1 MAELKPYQILIE
13 DQQFDADDPTRA
25 IGSRIQYTTSYGEDE
40 QKALEEYNKNFP
52 TTPGRIRTE
61 VVGIDPSFQ
70 EMMRTNTSSPNTPY
84 FSQDTGRYYGMANPY
99 AVATLPNTQNIDVNR
114 ARQTITPF
122 TQQMSQYSSPG
133 MIFSDMQNFAPAP
146 TYDFNRMES
155 PQLPTTYD
163 VQTPPTMPFSGTD
176 QTVPFEPGVSR
187 GGGGGYSVP
196 GPMGNFGMNFPGQ
209 DFFAPAYTQ
218 SPGGQLTSSQIQS
231 GQQAG
236 QNIRQDLGLRTDF
249 QLREFMQEPSTF
261 EQAMMSQGPG
271 GPQSLMMY
279 MEDVRKNNAILN
291 AGVTPAEFNSFD
303 PNVLNN
309 VMNKLQNAGIFTQRE
324 FAPAPSIFGE
334 TDAERALREADT
346 RERTFTAA
354 PATQPDQEETAETQ
368 LTMGA
373 QITPED
379 FNAAMQAIRTVQEG
393 GTASLPDSIVRLG
406 ISDTTGNSPAA
417 QLVRQFGDAQARSM
431 PFEQATQRRQES
443 LEQARLD
450 LDTAAVNNAL
460 DIAGMQARSDDYR
473 AQLGFASD
481 QMQMQSNE
489 RINNAQLRSSEM
501 IAQASN
507 QSNERIAEVS
517 ANASRDVAQINGLSQ
532 QQVALINTR
541 SAKEVAEITGLNQR
555 EVERIKGDIQERIA
569 AATNLSKAQVA
580 NIQSDAQTDV
590 ARIQMQSAGNVATKN
605 ALSAQLI
612 AEGSNKTQVEVAQ
625 AQRDAQIEVA
635 TQNRL
640 SQETIAKLIYSD
652 DAAALRLAEFN
663 DLKEIERIRNEY
675 AKELS
680 QAIDISEEAL
690 AVNPEGVVKNMEQ
703 YIAEINTKATKDF
716 QDAQLQFEKDKYQ
729 AELDAQPEQ
738 LEFQRQLAQMQF
750 QGGYETPE
758 EFKAAQI
765 EIGRG
770 GLTQDEDRS
779 LQALLAAGGL
789 TPQQRLDEIQAESRS
804 QEMNSLMA
812 LLTNPQA
819 LGAFVTIISGELP
832 FETVPTMGQLT
843 EMTPSRIEYLQG
855 ALSALGIDPQTFI
868 RMAQD
873 VTPQAFQETGPFG
886 QLSAMI
892 S

>member
-114 ARQTITPF
+114 ARAAITPF

-133 MIFSDMQNFAPAP
+133 MIFSDMRNFAPAP
-146 TYDFNRMES
+146 TTDFNRMES
-155 PQLPTTYD
+155 TQLPTTYNAQAMPSFPQGLD
-163 VQTPPTMPFSGTD
+163 PYRVVRGPDGYQGQMDPSSFAPADPNILQGMPLTGMQGTAQTGTVRSLQQLSTQELQLGTQLKD
-176 QTVPFEPGVSR
+176 YLSSLTGLNEL
-187 GGGGGYSVP
+187 GGGGLP
-196 GPMGNFGMNFPGQ
+196 FGIQ
-209 DFFAPAYTQ
+209 DVYTLLTPYAEETPTQKRRKREEMIRQLGITDEMFNSSDPAVLQNVISRLQGSNILNDSEFVDQ
-218 SPGGQLTSSQIQS
+218 SPAAELERRQQLEAIQQP
-231 GQQAG
+231 QQE
-236 QNIRQDLGLRTDF
+236 DTD
-249 QLREFMQEPSTF
+249 
-261 EQAMMSQGPG
+261 
-271 GPQSLMMY
+271 
-279 MEDVRKNNAILN
+279 
-291 AGVTPAEFNSFD
+291 
-303 PNVLNN
+303 
-309 VMNKLQNAGIFTQRE
+309 
-324 FAPAPSIFGE
+324 
-334 TDAERALREADT
+334 
-346 RERTFTAA
+346 
-354 PATQPDQEETAETQ
+354 Q

-373 QITPED
+373 QVTPED
-379 FNAAMQAIRTVQEG
+379 FNAAMQAIREVQGG
-393 GTASLPDSIVRLG
+393 GTASLPDSIIRLG
-406 ISDTTGNSPAA
+406 MSDTTGNSPAA

-431 PFEQATQRRQES
+431 PFEQATQRRQET

-460 DIAGMQARSDDYR
+460 DIAGMQARSDEYR

-489 RINNAQLRSSEM
+489 RINNANIRSAEM

-555 EVERIKGDIQERIA
+555 EVERIKGDIQTRIA
-569 AATNLSKAQVA
+569 QATNLSKEDIAR
-580 NIQSDAQTDV
+580 IQADAQTDV
-590 ARIQMQSAGNVATKN
+590 AQIQMQSANNVATKN
-605 ALSAQLI
+605 NLSAQLI
-612 AEGSNKTQVEVAQ
+612 AEGSNRTQVEVAQ

-640 SQETIAKLIYSD
+640 SQETIAKLVYSD

-663 DLKEIERIRNEY
+663 DLKEIERIRNDY
-675 AKELS
+675 AKELARLTDTE
-680 QAIDISEEAL
+680 AI
-690 AVNPEGVVKNMEQ
+690 Q
-703 YIAEINTKATKDF
+703 IAEINAEV
-716 QDAQLQFEKDKYQ
+716 QEELQEAQLQFEKEKYE
-729 AELDAQPEQ
+729 AEIAAQPEQ
-738 LEFQRQLAQMQF
+738 LEFQRELAQMQF
-750 QGGYETPE
+750 QGGYETPQ

-770 GLTQDEDRS
+770 GLTQEEDAS
-779 LQALLAAGGL
+779 LRALLAAGGL
-789 TPQQRLDEIQAESRS
+789 TPEQRLAEISAESRS

>member
-13 DQQFDADDPTRA
+13 DEQYDDQPDEQGNRRR

-122 TQQMSQYSSPG
+122 TDQSGMQQGTPADILYGLRRM
-133 MIFSDMQNFAPAP
+133 APP
-146 TYDFNRMES
+146 PNYNLGSNMGS
-155 PQLPTTYD
+155 VQLPTTYD
-163 VQTPPTMPFSGTD
+163 AQAMPSFPQGLDPYRVVEGPDGYQGQMDPGGFAPADPNILQGMPLTGMQGTAQTGTVRSLQQLSTQELQLGTQLKDYLLSLTGLD
-176 QTVPFEPGVSR
+176 QL
-187 GGGGGYSVP
+187 GGGGFP
-196 GPMGNFGMNFPGQ
+196 FGIQ
-209 DFFAPAYTQ
+209 DTVSLLTPYADQ
-218 SPGGQLTSSQIQS
+218 SPTEKRRKREEM
-231 GQQAG
+231 
-236 QNIRQDLGLRTDF
+236 IRQLGITDEMF
-249 QLREFMQEPSTF
+249 NSSDPAVLQNVISRL
-261 EQAMMSQGPG
+261 QG
-271 GPQSLMMY
+271 S
-279 MEDVRKNNAILN
+279 NILN
-291 AGVTPAEFNSFD
+291 DSEFVDQSPAAELERRQQLEAIQQPQQED
-303 PNVLNN
+303 
-309 VMNKLQNAGIFTQRE
+309 
-324 FAPAPSIFGE
+324 
-334 TDAERALREADT
+334 TDE
-346 RERTFTAA
+346 
-354 PATQPDQEETAETQ
+354 

-373 QITPED
+373 QVTPED
-379 FNAAMQAIRTVQEG
+379 FNAAMQAIREVQAG
-393 GTASLPDSIVRLG
+393 GTASLPDSIIRLG
-406 ISDTTGNSPAA
+406 MSDTTGNSPAA

-431 PFEQATQRRQES
+431 PFEQATQRRQET

-481 QMQMQSNE
+481 QMQIQSTE
-489 RINNAQLRSSEM
+489 RINNANIRSAEM

-555 EVERIKGDIQERIA
+555 EVERIKGDIQTRIA
-569 AATNLSKAQVA
+569 QATNLSKEDIAR
-580 NIQSDAQTDV
+580 IQADAQTDV
-590 ARIQMQSAGNVATKN
+590 AQIQMQSAVNVATKN
-605 ALSAQLI
+605 NLSAQLI
-612 AEGSNKTQVEVAQ
+612 SEDSNQTQLQIAEAQRKAQAEVA
-625 AQRDAQIEVA
+625 R
-635 TQNRL
+635 QNRL
-640 SQETIAKLIYSD
+640 SQENIAQLIYSE
-652 DAAALRLAEFN
+652 DAEALRVAEFE
-663 DLKEIERIRNEY
+663 DLKEIERIRNDY
-675 AKELS
+675 AKELA

-703 YIAEINTKATKDF
+703 YIAEINTRATKDF
-716 QDAQLQFEKDKYQ
+716 QDAQLAFEKEKYQ
-729 AELDAQPEQ
+729 AELQAQPEQ
-738 LEFQRQLAQMQF
+738 LEFQRELAQMQF

-770 GLTQDEDRS
+770 GLSREEDES
-779 LQALLAAGGL
+779 LRALLAAGGL
-789 TPQQRLDEIQAESRS
+789 TPEQRLDEIRAESRS

>member
-1 MAELKPYQILIE
+1 MEA
-13 DQQFDADDPTRA
+13 
-25 IGSRIQYTTSYGEDE
+25 
-40 QKALEEYNKNFP
+40 YNKNFP
-52 TTPGRIRTE
+52 TTAGRIRTE

-122 TQQMSQYSSPG
+122 TDQSGMQQGTPADILYGLRRM
-133 MIFSDMQNFAPAP
+133 APP
-146 TYDFNRMES
+146 PNYNLGSNMGS
-155 PQLPTTYD
+155 VQLPTTYD
-163 VQTPPTMPFSGTD
+163 AQAMPSFPQGLDPYRVVEGPDGYQGQMDPGGFAPADPNILQGMPLTGMQGTAQTGTVRSLQQLSTQELQLGTQLKDYLLSLTGLD
-176 QTVPFEPGVSR
+176 QL
-187 GGGGGYSVP
+187 GGGGFP
-196 GPMGNFGMNFPGQ
+196 FGIQ
-209 DFFAPAYTQ
+209 DTVSLLTPYADQ
-218 SPGGQLTSSQIQS
+218 SPTEKRRKREEM
-231 GQQAG
+231 
-236 QNIRQDLGLRTDF
+236 IRQLGITDEMF
-249 QLREFMQEPSTF
+249 NSSDPAVLQNVISRL
-261 EQAMMSQGPG
+261 QG
-271 GPQSLMMY
+271 S
-279 MEDVRKNNAILN
+279 NILN
-291 AGVTPAEFNSFD
+291 DSEFVDQSPAAELERRQQLEAIQQPQQED
-303 PNVLNN
+303 
-309 VMNKLQNAGIFTQRE
+309 
-324 FAPAPSIFGE
+324 
-334 TDAERALREADT
+334 TDE
-346 RERTFTAA
+346 
-354 PATQPDQEETAETQ
+354 

-373 QITPED
+373 QVTPED
-379 FNAAMQAIRTVQEG
+379 FNAAMQAIREVQAG
-393 GTASLPDSIVRLG
+393 GTASLPDSIIRLG
-406 ISDTTGNSPAA
+406 MSDTTGNSPAA

-431 PFEQATQRRQES
+431 PFEQATQRRQET

-481 QMQMQSNE
+481 QMQIQSTE
-489 RINNAQLRSSEM
+489 RINNANIRSAEM

-555 EVERIKGDIQERIA
+555 EVERIKGDIQTRIA
-569 AATNLSKAQVA
+569 QATNLSKEDIAR
-580 NIQSDAQTDV
+580 IQADAQTDV
-590 ARIQMQSAGNVATKN
+590 AQIQMQSAVNVATKN
-605 ALSAQLI
+605 NLSAQLI
-612 AEGSNKTQVEVAQ
+612 SEDSNQTQLQIAEAQRKAQAEVA
-625 AQRDAQIEVA
+625 R
-635 TQNRL
+635 QNRL
-640 SQETIAKLIYSD
+640 SQENIAQLIYSE
-652 DAAALRLAEFN
+652 DAEALRVAEFE
-663 DLKEIERIRNEY
+663 DLKEIERIRNDY
-675 AKELS
+675 AKELA

-703 YIAEINTKATKDF
+703 YIAEINTRATKDF
-716 QDAQLQFEKDKYQ
+716 QDAQLAFEKEKYQ
-729 AELDAQPEQ
+729 AEIDAQPEQ
-738 LEFQRQLAQMQF
+738 LEFQKELAQMQF

-770 GLTQDEDRS
+770 GLTQKEDES
-779 LQALLAAGGL
+779 LRALLAAGGL
-789 TPQQRLDEIQAESRS
+789 TPEQRLDEIRAESRS

>member
-13 DQQFDADDPTRA
+13 DQQFDANDPA
-25 IGSRIQYTTSYGEDE
+25 KPIGSRVQYTTSYGENE
-40 QKALEEYNKNFP
+40 QSAMDNYRKNFP
-52 TTPGRIRTE
+52 STPNRLRTE
-61 VVGIDPSFQ
+61 VVGIDPSFE

-84 FSQDTGRYYGMANPY
+84 FSQDTSRYYGMQNPY
-99 AVATLPNTQNIDVNR
+99 AVASLPNTQNIDVNR
-114 ARQTITPF
+114 ARQAVSPF
-122 TQQMSQYSSPG
+122 TQELGMQPNFYS
-133 MIFSDMQNFAPAP
+133 IMQGINRMAPAP
-146 TYDFNRMES
+146 TPNFNQMES
-155 PQLPTTYD
+155 TQLPTTYD
-163 VQTPPTMPFSGTD
+163 AQTAPTMPFSGTD
-176 QTVPFEPGVSR
+176 QTVPFSPGVSR
-187 GGGGGYSVP
+187 GGGGGYQVP
-196 GPMGNFGMNFPGQ
+196 GTMGSFGMNFPGQ
-209 DFFAPAYTQ
+209 DFFAGANTQ
-218 SPGGQLTSSQIQS
+218 SPGGQLTSTQIES
-231 GQQAG
+231 GQTAG
-236 QNIRQDLGLRTDF
+236 VNIRQDLGLRPDF
-249 QLREFMQEPSTF
+249 QLRDFIPEPSPF
-261 EQAMMSQGPG
+261 EMGMMGQGA
-271 GPQSLMMY
+271 SIFLNEM
-279 MEDVRKNNAILN
+279 RRNNAILN

-309 VMNKLQNAGIFTQRE
+309 VMTKLTNAGIFGQSE
-324 FAPAPSIFGE
+324 FAPSPSIFGE
-334 TDAERALREADT
+334 SNVDRALREADT

-354 PATQPDQEETAETQ
+354 PATQPDQEETTETQ

-379 FNAAMQAIRTVQEG
+379 FNAAMQAIREVQGG
-393 GTASLPDSIVRLG
+393 GTASLPDSIIRLG

-431 PFEQATQRRQES
+431 PFEQATQRREET

-450 LDTAAVNNAL
+450 LDVATVNNAL
-460 DIAGMQARSDDYR
+460 DIAGMQNQSDNYR
-473 AQLGFASD
+473 TQIGFASD
-481 QMQMQSNE
+481 QMQMASNE
-489 RINNAQLRSSEM
+489 RINNSQLRSSEM

-555 EVERIKGDIQERIA
+555 EVERIKGDIQTRIA
-569 AATNLSKAQVA
+569 QATNLSKEDIARMQTNAQISVA
-580 NIQSDAQTDV
+580 SLQT
-590 ARIQMQSAGNVATKN
+590 QSASAIATKN
-605 ALSAQLI
+605 NLSAQLI
-612 AEGSNKTQVEVAQ
+612 AEDSNSTQLQVAE
-625 AQRDAQIEVA
+625 AQRDAQAEVA
-635 TQNRL
+635 RQNRL
-640 SQETIAKLIYSD
+640 SQENVAALIYSE
-652 DAAALRLAEFN
+652 DADALRLAEFN

-675 AKELS
+675 AKELA

-690 AVNPEGVVKNMEQ
+690 AINPEGVVKNMEQ
-703 YIAEINTKATKDF
+703 YIAEINTKATADF
-716 QDAQLQFEKDKYQ
+716 QNAQLEFEKEKYQ
-729 AELDAQPEQ
+729 AELEALPEQ
-738 LEFQRQLAQMQF
+738 LEFQRELAEMQY
-750 QGGYETPE
+750 QGGYATPD

-770 GLTQDEDRS
+770 GLSREEDES
-779 LQALLAAGGL
+779 LRALLAAGGL
-789 TPQQRLDEIQAESRS
+789 TPDQRLAEIQAESRS

-812 LLTNPQA
+812 LLSNPQA

-832 FETVPTMGQLT
+832 FDSVPTMGQLA

>member
-13 DQQFDADDPTRA
+13 DEQYDDQPDEQGNRRR

-122 TQQMSQYSSPG
+122 TDQSGMQQGTPADILYGLRRM
-133 MIFSDMQNFAPAP
+133 APP
-146 TYDFNRMES
+146 PNYNLGSNMGS
-155 PQLPTTYD
+155 VQLPTTYD
-163 VQTPPTMPFSGTD
+163 AQAMPSFPQGLDPYRVVEGPDGYQGQMDPGGFAPADPNILQGMPLTGMQGTAQTGTVRSLQQLSTQELQLGTQLKDYLLSLTGLD
-176 QTVPFEPGVSR
+176 QL
-187 GGGGGYSVP
+187 GGGGFP
-196 GPMGNFGMNFPGQ
+196 FGIQ
-209 DFFAPAYTQ
+209 DTVSLLTPYADQ
-218 SPGGQLTSSQIQS
+218 SPTEKRRKREEM
-231 GQQAG
+231 
-236 QNIRQDLGLRTDF
+236 IRQLGITDEMF
-249 QLREFMQEPSTF
+249 NSSDPVVLQNVISRL
-261 EQAMMSQGPG
+261 QG
-271 GPQSLMMY
+271 S
-279 MEDVRKNNAILN
+279 NILN
-291 AGVTPAEFNSFD
+291 DSEFVDQSPAAELERRQQLEAIQQPQQED
-303 PNVLNN
+303 
-309 VMNKLQNAGIFTQRE
+309 
-324 FAPAPSIFGE
+324 
-334 TDAERALREADT
+334 TDE
-346 RERTFTAA
+346 
-354 PATQPDQEETAETQ
+354 

-373 QITPED
+373 QVTPED
-379 FNAAMQAIRTVQEG
+379 FNAAMQAIREVQAG
-393 GTASLPDSIVRLG
+393 GTASLPDSIIRLG
-406 ISDTTGNSPAA
+406 MSDTTGNSPAA

-431 PFEQATQRRQES
+431 PFEQATQRRQET

-481 QMQMQSNE
+481 QMQIQSTE
-489 RINNAQLRSSEM
+489 RINNANIRSAEM

-555 EVERIKGDIQERIA
+555 EVERIKGDIQTRIA
-569 AATNLSKAQVA
+569 QATNLSKEDIAR
-580 NIQSDAQTDV
+580 IQADAQTDV
-590 ARIQMQSAGNVATKN
+590 AQIQMQSAVNVATKN
-605 ALSAQLI
+605 NLSAQLI
-612 AEGSNKTQVEVAQ
+612 SEDSNQTQLQIAEAQRKAQAEVA
-625 AQRDAQIEVA
+625 R
-635 TQNRL
+635 QNRL
-640 SQETIAKLIYSD
+640 SQENIAQLIYSE
-652 DAAALRLAEFN
+652 DAEALRVAEFE
-663 DLKEIERIRNEY
+663 DLKEIERIRNDY
-675 AKELS
+675 AKELA

-703 YIAEINTKATKDF
+703 YIAEINARATKDF
-716 QDAQLQFEKDKYQ
+716 QDAQLAFEKEKYQ
-729 AELDAQPEQ
+729 AEIDAQPEQ
-738 LEFQRQLAQMQF
+738 LEFQKELAQMQF

-770 GLTQDEDRS
+770 GLSREEDES
-779 LQALLAAGGL
+779 LRALLAAGGL
-789 TPQQRLDEIQAESRS
+789 TPEQRLDEIRAESRS

>member
-13 DQQFDADDPTRA
+13 DEQYDDQPDEQGNRRR

-40 QKALEEYNKNFP
+40 QKALEAYNKNFP
-52 TTPGRIRTE
+52 TTAGRIRTE

-122 TQQMSQYSSPG
+122 TDQSGMQQGTPADILYGLRRM
-133 MIFSDMQNFAPAP
+133 APP
-146 TYDFNRMES
+146 PNYNLGSNMGS
-155 PQLPTTYD
+155 VQLPTTYD
-163 VQTPPTMPFSGTD
+163 AQAMPSFPQGLDPYRVVEGPDGYQGQMDPGGFAPADPNILQGMPLTGMQGTAQTGTVRSLQQLSTQELQLGTQLKDYLLSLTGLD
-176 QTVPFEPGVSR
+176 QL
-187 GGGGGYSVP
+187 GGGGFP
-196 GPMGNFGMNFPGQ
+196 FGIQ
-209 DFFAPAYTQ
+209 DTVSLLTPYADQ
-218 SPGGQLTSSQIQS
+218 SPTEKRRKREEM
-231 GQQAG
+231 
-236 QNIRQDLGLRTDF
+236 IRQLGITDEMF
-249 QLREFMQEPSTF
+249 NSSDPVVLQNVISRL
-261 EQAMMSQGPG
+261 QG
-271 GPQSLMMY
+271 S
-279 MEDVRKNNAILN
+279 NILN
-291 AGVTPAEFNSFD
+291 DSEFVDQSPAAELERRQQLEAIQQPQQED
-303 PNVLNN
+303 
-309 VMNKLQNAGIFTQRE
+309 
-324 FAPAPSIFGE
+324 
-334 TDAERALREADT
+334 TDE
-346 RERTFTAA
+346 
-354 PATQPDQEETAETQ
+354 

-373 QITPED
+373 QVTPED
-379 FNAAMQAIRTVQEG
+379 FNAAMQAIREVQAG
-393 GTASLPDSIVRLG
+393 GTASLPDSIIRLG
-406 ISDTTGNSPAA
+406 MSDTTGNSPAA

-431 PFEQATQRRQES
+431 PFEQATQRRQET

-481 QMQMQSNE
+481 QMQIQSTE
-489 RINNAQLRSSEM
+489 RINNANIRSAEM

-555 EVERIKGDIQERIA
+555 EVERIKGDIQTRIA
-569 AATNLSKAQVA
+569 QATNLSKEDIAR
-580 NIQSDAQTDV
+580 IQADAQTDV
-590 ARIQMQSAGNVATKN
+590 AQIQMQSAVNVATKN
-605 ALSAQLI
+605 NLSAQLI
-612 AEGSNKTQVEVAQ
+612 SEDSNQTQLQIAEAQRKAQAEVA
-625 AQRDAQIEVA
+625 R
-635 TQNRL
+635 QNRL
-640 SQETIAKLIYSD
+640 SQENIAQLIYSE
-652 DAAALRLAEFN
+652 DAEALRVAEFE
-663 DLKEIERIRNEY
+663 DLKEIERIRNDY
-675 AKELS
+675 AKELA

-703 YIAEINTKATKDF
+703 YIAEINARATKDF
-716 QDAQLQFEKDKYQ
+716 QDAQLAFEKEKYQ
-729 AELDAQPEQ
+729 AEIDAQPEQ
-738 LEFQRQLAQMQF
+738 LEFQKELAQMQF

-770 GLTQDEDRS
+770 GLTQKEDES
-779 LQALLAAGGL
+779 LRALLAAGGL
-789 TPQQRLDEIQAESRS
+789 TPEQRLDEIRAESRS

>member
-13 DQQFDADDPTRA
+13 DEQYDDQPDEQGNRRR

-40 QKALEEYNKNFP
+40 QKALEAYNKNFP
-52 TTPGRIRTE
+52 TTAGRIRTE

-122 TQQMSQYSSPG
+122 TDQSGMQQGTPADILYGLRRM
-133 MIFSDMQNFAPAP
+133 APP
-146 TYDFNRMES
+146 PNYNLGSNMGS
-155 PQLPTTYD
+155 VQLPTTYD
-163 VQTPPTMPFSGTD
+163 AQAMPSFPQGLDPYRVVEGPDGYQGQMDPGGFAPADPNILQGMPLTGMQGTAQTGTVRSLQQLSTQELQLGTQLKDYLLSLTGLD
-176 QTVPFEPGVSR
+176 QL
-187 GGGGGYSVP
+187 GGGGFP
-196 GPMGNFGMNFPGQ
+196 FGIQ
-209 DFFAPAYTQ
+209 DTVSLLTPYADQ
-218 SPGGQLTSSQIQS
+218 SPTEKRRKREEM
-231 GQQAG
+231 
-236 QNIRQDLGLRTDF
+236 IRQLGITDEMF
-249 QLREFMQEPSTF
+249 NSSDPVVLQNVISRL
-261 EQAMMSQGPG
+261 QG
-271 GPQSLMMY
+271 S
-279 MEDVRKNNAILN
+279 NILN
-291 AGVTPAEFNSFD
+291 DSEFVDQSPAAELERRQQLEAIQQPQQED
-303 PNVLNN
+303 
-309 VMNKLQNAGIFTQRE
+309 
-324 FAPAPSIFGE
+324 
-334 TDAERALREADT
+334 TDE
-346 RERTFTAA
+346 
-354 PATQPDQEETAETQ
+354 

-373 QITPED
+373 QVTPED
-379 FNAAMQAIRTVQEG
+379 FNAAMQAIREVQAG
-393 GTASLPDSIVRLG
+393 GTASLPDSIIRLG
-406 ISDTTGNSPAA
+406 MSDTTGNSPAA

-431 PFEQATQRRQES
+431 PFEQATQRRQET

-481 QMQMQSNE
+481 QMQIQSTE
-489 RINNAQLRSSEM
+489 RINNANIRSAEM

-555 EVERIKGDIQERIA
+555 EVERIKGDIQTRIA
-569 AATNLSKAQVA
+569 QATNLSKEDIAR
-580 NIQSDAQTDV
+580 IQADAQTDV
-590 ARIQMQSAGNVATKN
+590 AQIQMQSAVNVATKN
-605 ALSAQLI
+605 NLSAQLI
-612 AEGSNKTQVEVAQ
+612 SEDSNQTQLQIAEAQRKAQAEVA
-625 AQRDAQIEVA
+625 R
-635 TQNRL
+635 QNRL
-640 SQETIAKLIYSD
+640 SQENIAQLIYSE
-652 DAAALRLAEFN
+652 DAEALRVAEFE
-663 DLKEIERIRNEY
+663 DLKEIERIRNDY
-675 AKELS
+675 AKELA

-703 YIAEINTKATKDF
+703 YIAEINTRATKDF
-716 QDAQLQFEKDKYQ
+716 QDAQLAFEKEKYQ
-729 AELDAQPEQ
+729 AEIDAQPEQ
-738 LEFQRQLAQMQF
+738 LEFQKELAQMQF

-770 GLTQDEDRS
+770 GLSREEDES
-779 LQALLAAGGL
+779 LRALLAAGGL
-789 TPQQRLDEIQAESRS
+789 TPEQRLDEIRAESRS

>member
-13 DQQFDADDPTRA
+13 DEQYDDQPDEQGNRRR

-122 TQQMSQYSSPG
+122 TDQSGMQQGTPADILYGLRRM
-133 MIFSDMQNFAPAP
+133 APP
-146 TYDFNRMES
+146 PNYNLGSNMGS
-155 PQLPTTYD
+155 VQLPTTYD
-163 VQTPPTMPFSGTD
+163 AQAMPSFPQGLDPYRVVEGPDGYQGQMDPGGFAPADPNILQGMPLTGMQGTAQTGTVRSLQQLSTQELQLGTQLKDYLLSLTGLD
-176 QTVPFEPGVSR
+176 QL
-187 GGGGGYSVP
+187 GGGGFP
-196 GPMGNFGMNFPGQ
+196 FGIQ
-209 DFFAPAYTQ
+209 DTVSLLTPYADQ
-218 SPGGQLTSSQIQS
+218 SPTEKRRKREEM
-231 GQQAG
+231 
-236 QNIRQDLGLRTDF
+236 IRQLGITDEMF
-249 QLREFMQEPSTF
+249 NSSDPVVLQNVISRL
-261 EQAMMSQGPG
+261 QG
-271 GPQSLMMY
+271 S
-279 MEDVRKNNAILN
+279 NILN
-291 AGVTPAEFNSFD
+291 DSEFVDQSPAAELERRQQLEAIQQPQQED
-303 PNVLNN
+303 
-309 VMNKLQNAGIFTQRE
+309 
-324 FAPAPSIFGE
+324 
-334 TDAERALREADT
+334 TDE
-346 RERTFTAA
+346 
-354 PATQPDQEETAETQ
+354 

-373 QITPED
+373 QVTPED
-379 FNAAMQAIRTVQEG
+379 FNAAMQAIREVQAG
-393 GTASLPDSIVRLG
+393 GTASLPDSIIRLG
-406 ISDTTGNSPAA
+406 MSDTTGNSPAA

-431 PFEQATQRRQES
+431 PFEQATQRRQET

-481 QMQMQSNE
+481 QMQIQSTE
-489 RINNAQLRSSEM
+489 RINNANIRSAEM

-555 EVERIKGDIQERIA
+555 EVERIKGDIQTRIA
-569 AATNLSKAQVA
+569 QATNLSKEDIAR
-580 NIQSDAQTDV
+580 IQADAQTDV
-590 ARIQMQSAGNVATKN
+590 AQIQMQSAVNVATKN
-605 ALSAQLI
+605 NLSAQLI
-612 AEGSNKTQVEVAQ
+612 SEDSNQTQLQIAEAQRKAQAEVA
-625 AQRDAQIEVA
+625 R
-635 TQNRL
+635 QNRL
-640 SQETIAKLIYSD
+640 SQENIAQLIYSE
-652 DAAALRLAEFN
+652 DAEALRVAEFE
-663 DLKEIERIRNEY
+663 DLKEIERIRNDY
-675 AKELS
+675 AKELA

-703 YIAEINTKATKDF
+703 YIAEINARATKDF
-716 QDAQLQFEKDKYQ
+716 QDAQLAFEKEKYQ
-729 AELDAQPEQ
+729 AELQAQPEQ
-738 LEFQRQLAQMQF
+738 LEFQRELAQMQF

-770 GLTQDEDRS
+770 GLTKKEDESFR
-779 LQALLAAGGL
+779 ALLAAGGL
-789 TPQQRLDEIQAESRS
+789 TPEQRLDEIRAESRS

>member
-13 DQQFDADDPTRA
+13 DEQYDDQPDEQGNRMR

-122 TQQMSQYSSPG
+122 TDQSGMQQGTPADILYGLRRM
-133 MIFSDMQNFAPAP
+133 APP
-146 TYDFNRMES
+146 PNYNLGSNMGS
-155 PQLPTTYD
+155 VQLPTTYD
-163 VQTPPTMPFSGTD
+163 AQAMPSFPQGLDPYRVVEGPDGYQGQMDPGGFAPADPNILQGMPLTGMQGTAQTGTVRSLQQLSTQELQLGTQLKDYLLSLTGLD
-176 QTVPFEPGVSR
+176 QL
-187 GGGGGYSVP
+187 GGGGFP
-196 GPMGNFGMNFPGQ
+196 FGIQ
-209 DFFAPAYTQ
+209 DTVSLLTPYADQ
-218 SPGGQLTSSQIQS
+218 SPTEKRRKREEM
-231 GQQAG
+231 
-236 QNIRQDLGLRTDF
+236 IRQLGITDEMF
-249 QLREFMQEPSTF
+249 NSSDPVVLQNVISRL
-261 EQAMMSQGPG
+261 QG
-271 GPQSLMMY
+271 S
-279 MEDVRKNNAILN
+279 NILN
-291 AGVTPAEFNSFD
+291 DSEFVDQSPAAELERRQQLEAIQQPQQED
-303 PNVLNN
+303 
-309 VMNKLQNAGIFTQRE
+309 
-324 FAPAPSIFGE
+324 
-334 TDAERALREADT
+334 TDE
-346 RERTFTAA
+346 
-354 PATQPDQEETAETQ
+354 

-373 QITPED
+373 QVTPED
-379 FNAAMQAIRTVQEG
+379 FNAAMQAIREVQAG
-393 GTASLPDSIVRLG
+393 GTASLPDSIIRLG
-406 ISDTTGNSPAA
+406 MSDTTGNSPAA

-431 PFEQATQRRQES
+431 PFEQATQRRQET

-481 QMQMQSNE
+481 QMQIQSTE
-489 RINNAQLRSSEM
+489 RINNANIRSAEM

-555 EVERIKGDIQERIA
+555 EVERIKGDIQTRIA
-569 AATNLSKAQVA
+569 QATNLSKEDIAR
-580 NIQSDAQTDV
+580 IQADAQTDV
-590 ARIQMQSAGNVATKN
+590 AQIQMQSAVNVATKN
-605 ALSAQLI
+605 NLSAQLI
-612 AEGSNKTQVEVAQ
+612 SEDSNQTQLQIAEAQRKAQAEVA
-625 AQRDAQIEVA
+625 R
-635 TQNRL
+635 QNRL
-640 SQETIAKLIYSD
+640 SQENIAQLIYSE
-652 DAAALRLAEFN
+652 DAEALRVAEFE
-663 DLKEIERIRNEY
+663 DLKEIERIRNDY
-675 AKELS
+675 AKELA

-703 YIAEINTKATKDF
+703 YIAEINARATKDF
-716 QDAQLQFEKDKYQ
+716 QDAQLAFEKEKYQ
-729 AELDAQPEQ
+729 AEIDAQPEQ
-738 LEFQRQLAQMQF
+738 LEFQKELAQMQF

-770 GLTQDEDRS
+770 GLSREEDES
-779 LQALLAAGGL
+779 LRALLAAGGL
-789 TPQQRLDEIQAESRS
+789 TPEQRLDEIRAESRS

>member
-13 DQQFDADDPTRA
+13 DEQYDDQPDEQGNRRR

-40 QKALEEYNKNFP
+40 QKALEAYNKNFP
-52 TTPGRIRTE
+52 TTAGRIRTE

-122 TQQMSQYSSPG
+122 TDQSGMQQGTPADILYGLRRM
-133 MIFSDMQNFAPAP
+133 APP
-146 TYDFNRMES
+146 PNYNLGSNMGS
-155 PQLPTTYD
+155 VQLPTTYD
-163 VQTPPTMPFSGTD
+163 AQAMPSFPQGLDPYRVVEGPDGYQGQMDPGGFAPADPNILQGMPLTGMQGTAQTGTVRSLQQLSTQELQLGTQLKDYLLSLTGLD
-176 QTVPFEPGVSR
+176 QL
-187 GGGGGYSVP
+187 GGGGFP
-196 GPMGNFGMNFPGQ
+196 FGIQ
-209 DFFAPAYTQ
+209 DTVSLLTPYADQ
-218 SPGGQLTSSQIQS
+218 SPTEKRRKREEM
-231 GQQAG
+231 
-236 QNIRQDLGLRTDF
+236 IRQLGITDEMF
-249 QLREFMQEPSTF
+249 NSSDPAVLQNVISRL
-261 EQAMMSQGPG
+261 QG
-271 GPQSLMMY
+271 S
-279 MEDVRKNNAILN
+279 NILN
-291 AGVTPAEFNSFD
+291 DSEFVDQSPAAELERRQQLEAIQQPQQED
-303 PNVLNN
+303 
-309 VMNKLQNAGIFTQRE
+309 
-324 FAPAPSIFGE
+324 
-334 TDAERALREADT
+334 TDE
-346 RERTFTAA
+346 
-354 PATQPDQEETAETQ
+354 

-373 QITPED
+373 QVTPED
-379 FNAAMQAIRTVQEG
+379 FNAAMQAIREVQAG
-393 GTASLPDSIVRLG
+393 GTASLPDSIIRLG
-406 ISDTTGNSPAA
+406 MSDTTGNSPAA

-431 PFEQATQRRQES
+431 PFEQATQRRQET

-481 QMQMQSNE
+481 QMQIQSTE
-489 RINNAQLRSSEM
+489 RINNANIRSAEM

-555 EVERIKGDIQERIA
+555 EVERIKGDIQTRIA
-569 AATNLSKAQVA
+569 QATNLSKEDIAR
-580 NIQSDAQTDV
+580 IQADAQTDV
-590 ARIQMQSAGNVATKN
+590 AQIQMQSAVNVATKN
-605 ALSAQLI
+605 NLSAQLI
-612 AEGSNKTQVEVAQ
+612 SEDSNQTQLQIAEAQRKAQAEVA
-625 AQRDAQIEVA
+625 R
-635 TQNRL
+635 QNRL
-640 SQETIAKLIYSD
+640 SQENIAQLIYSE
-652 DAAALRLAEFN
+652 DAEALRVAEFE
-663 DLKEIERIRNEY
+663 DLKEIERIRNDY
-675 AKELS
+675 AKELA

-703 YIAEINTKATKDF
+703 YIAEINTRATKDF
-716 QDAQLQFEKDKYQ
+716 QDAQLAFEKEKYQ
-729 AELDAQPEQ
+729 AEIDAQPEQ
-738 LEFQRQLAQMQF
+738 LEFQKELAQMQF

-770 GLTQDEDRS
+770 GLTQKEDES
-779 LQALLAAGGL
+779 LRALLAAGGL
-789 TPQQRLDEIQAESRS
+789 TPEQRLDEIRAESRS

>member
-52 TTPGRIRTE
+52 TTAGRIRTE

-122 TQQMSQYSSPG
+122 TDQSGMQQGTPADILYGLRRM
-133 MIFSDMQNFAPAP
+133 APP
-146 TYDFNRMES
+146 PNYNLGSNMGS
-155 PQLPTTYD
+155 VQLPTTYD
-163 VQTPPTMPFSGTD
+163 AQAMPSFPQGLDPYRVVEGPDGYQGQMDPGGFAPADPNILQGMPLTGMQGTAQTGTVRSLQQLSTQELQLGTQLKDYLLSLTGLD
-176 QTVPFEPGVSR
+176 QL
-187 GGGGGYSVP
+187 GGGGFP
-196 GPMGNFGMNFPGQ
+196 FGIQ
-209 DFFAPAYTQ
+209 DTVSLLTPYADQ
-218 SPGGQLTSSQIQS
+218 SPTEKRRKREEM
-231 GQQAG
+231 
-236 QNIRQDLGLRTDF
+236 IRQLGITDEMF
-249 QLREFMQEPSTF
+249 NSSDPVVLQNVISRL
-261 EQAMMSQGPG
+261 QG
-271 GPQSLMMY
+271 S
-279 MEDVRKNNAILN
+279 NILN
-291 AGVTPAEFNSFD
+291 DSEFVDQSPAAELERRQQLEAIQQPQQED
-303 PNVLNN
+303 
-309 VMNKLQNAGIFTQRE
+309 
-324 FAPAPSIFGE
+324 
-334 TDAERALREADT
+334 TDE
-346 RERTFTAA
+346 
-354 PATQPDQEETAETQ
+354 

-373 QITPED
+373 QVTPED
-379 FNAAMQAIRTVQEG
+379 FNAAMQAIREVQAG
-393 GTASLPDSIVRLG
+393 GTASLPDSIIRLG
-406 ISDTTGNSPAA
+406 MSDTTGNSPAA

-431 PFEQATQRRQES
+431 PFEQATQRRQET

-481 QMQMQSNE
+481 QMQIQSTE
-489 RINNAQLRSSEM
+489 RINNANIRSAEM

-555 EVERIKGDIQERIA
+555 EVERIKGDIQTRIA
-569 AATNLSKAQVA
+569 QATNLSKEDIAR
-580 NIQSDAQTDV
+580 IQADAQTDV
-590 ARIQMQSAGNVATKN
+590 AQIQMQSAVNVATKN
-605 ALSAQLI
+605 NLSAQLI
-612 AEGSNKTQVEVAQ
+612 SEDSNQTQLQIAEAQRKAQAEVA
-625 AQRDAQIEVA
+625 R
-635 TQNRL
+635 QNRL
-640 SQETIAKLIYSD
+640 SQENIAQLIYSE
-652 DAAALRLAEFN
+652 DAEALRVAEFE
-663 DLKEIERIRNEY
+663 DLKEIERIRNDY
-675 AKELS
+675 AKELA

-703 YIAEINTKATKDF
+703 YIAEINARATKDF
-716 QDAQLQFEKDKYQ
+716 QDAQLAFEKEKYQ
-729 AELDAQPEQ
+729 AEIDAQPEQ
-738 LEFQRQLAQMQF
+738 LELQKELAQMQF

-770 GLTQDEDRS
+770 GLTQKEDES
-779 LQALLAAGGL
+779 LRALLAAGGL
-789 TPQQRLDEIQAESRS
+789 TPEQRLDEIRAESRS

-832 FETVPTMGQLT
+832 FETVPTMGQST

>member
-13 DQQFDADDPTRA
+13 DEQYDDQPDEQGNRRR

-40 QKALEEYNKNFP
+40 QKALEAYNKNFP
-52 TTPGRIRTE
+52 TTAGRIRTE

-122 TQQMSQYSSPG
+122 TDQSGMQQGTPADILYGLRRM
-133 MIFSDMQNFAPAP
+133 APP
-146 TYDFNRMES
+146 SNYNLRSYMGS
-155 PQLPTTYD
+155 VQLPTTYD
-163 VQTPPTMPFSGTD
+163 AQAMPSFPQGLDPYRVVEGPDGYQGQMDPGGFAPADPNILQGMPLTGMQGTAQTGTVRSLQQLSTQELQLGTQLKDYLLSLTGLD
-176 QTVPFEPGVSR
+176 QL
-187 GGGGGYSVP
+187 GGGGFP
-196 GPMGNFGMNFPGQ
+196 FGIQ
-209 DFFAPAYTQ
+209 DTVSLLTPYADQ
-218 SPGGQLTSSQIQS
+218 SPTEKRRKREEM
-231 GQQAG
+231 
-236 QNIRQDLGLRTDF
+236 IRQLGITDEMF
-249 QLREFMQEPSTF
+249 NSSDPAVLQNVISRL
-261 EQAMMSQGPG
+261 QG
-271 GPQSLMMY
+271 S
-279 MEDVRKNNAILN
+279 NILN
-291 AGVTPAEFNSFD
+291 DSEFVDQSPAAELERRQQLEAIQQPQQED
-303 PNVLNN
+303 
-309 VMNKLQNAGIFTQRE
+309 
-324 FAPAPSIFGE
+324 
-334 TDAERALREADT
+334 TDE
-346 RERTFTAA
+346 
-354 PATQPDQEETAETQ
+354 

-373 QITPED
+373 QVTPED
-379 FNAAMQAIRTVQEG
+379 FNAAMQAIREVQAG
-393 GTASLPDSIVRLG
+393 GTASLPDSIIRLG
-406 ISDTTGNSPAA
+406 MSDTTGNSPAA

-431 PFEQATQRRQES
+431 PFEQATQRRQET

-481 QMQMQSNE
+481 QMQIQSTE
-489 RINNAQLRSSEM
+489 RINNANIRSAEM

-555 EVERIKGDIQERIA
+555 EVERIKGDIQTRIA
-569 AATNLSKAQVA
+569 QATNLSKEDIAR
-580 NIQSDAQTDV
+580 IQADAQTDV
-590 ARIQMQSAGNVATKN
+590 AQIQMQSAVNVATKN
-605 ALSAQLI
+605 NLSAQLI
-612 AEGSNKTQVEVAQ
+612 SEDSNQTQLQIAEAQRKAQAEVA
-625 AQRDAQIEVA
+625 R
-635 TQNRL
+635 QNRL
-640 SQETIAKLIYSD
+640 SQENIAQLIYSE
-652 DAAALRLAEFN
+652 DAEALRVAEFE
-663 DLKEIERIRNEY
+663 DLKEIERIRNDY
-675 AKELS
+675 AKELA

-703 YIAEINTKATKDF
+703 YIAEINARATKDF
-716 QDAQLQFEKDKYQ
+716 QDAQLAFEKEKYQ
-729 AELDAQPEQ
+729 AEIDAQPEQ
-738 LEFQRQLAQMQF
+738 LEFQKELAQMQF

-770 GLTQDEDRS
+770 GLTQKEDES
-779 LQALLAAGGL
+779 LRALLAAGGL
-789 TPQQRLDEIQAESRS
+789 TPEQRLDEIRAESRS

>member
-40 QKALEEYNKNFP
+40 QKALEAYNKNFP
-52 TTPGRIRTE
+52 TTAGRIRTE

-122 TQQMSQYSSPG
+122 TDQSGMQQGTPADILYGLRRM
-133 MIFSDMQNFAPAP
+133 APP
-146 TYDFNRMES
+146 PNYNLGSNMGS
-155 PQLPTTYD
+155 VQLPTTYD
-163 VQTPPTMPFSGTD
+163 AQAMPSFPQGLDPYRVVEGPDGYQGQMDPGGFAPADPNILQGMPLTGMQGTAQTGTVRSLQQLSTQELQLGTQLKDYLLSLTGLD
-176 QTVPFEPGVSR
+176 QL
-187 GGGGGYSVP
+187 GGGGFP
-196 GPMGNFGMNFPGQ
+196 FGIQ
-209 DFFAPAYTQ
+209 DTVSLLTPYADQ
-218 SPGGQLTSSQIQS
+218 SPTEKRRKREEM
-231 GQQAG
+231 
-236 QNIRQDLGLRTDF
+236 IRQLGITDEMF
-249 QLREFMQEPSTF
+249 NSSDPVVLQNVISRL
-261 EQAMMSQGPG
+261 QG
-271 GPQSLMMY
+271 S
-279 MEDVRKNNAILN
+279 NILN
-291 AGVTPAEFNSFD
+291 DSEFVDQSPAAELERRQQLEAIQQPQQED
-303 PNVLNN
+303 
-309 VMNKLQNAGIFTQRE
+309 
-324 FAPAPSIFGE
+324 
-334 TDAERALREADT
+334 TDE
-346 RERTFTAA
+346 
-354 PATQPDQEETAETQ
+354 

-373 QITPED
+373 QVTPED
-379 FNAAMQAIRTVQEG
+379 FNAAMQAIREVQAG
-393 GTASLPDSIVRLG
+393 GTASLPDSIIRLG
-406 ISDTTGNSPAA
+406 MSDTTGNSPAA

-431 PFEQATQRRQES
+431 PFEQATQRRQET

-481 QMQMQSNE
+481 QMQIQSTE
-489 RINNAQLRSSEM
+489 RINNANIRSAEM

-555 EVERIKGDIQERIA
+555 EVERIKGDIQTRIA
-569 AATNLSKAQVA
+569 QATNLSKEDIAR
-580 NIQSDAQTDV
+580 IQADAQTDV
-590 ARIQMQSAGNVATKN
+590 AQIQMQSAVNVATKN
-605 ALSAQLI
+605 NLSAQLI
-612 AEGSNKTQVEVAQ
+612 SEDSNQTQLQIAEAQRKAQAEVA
-625 AQRDAQIEVA
+625 R
-635 TQNRL
+635 QNRL
-640 SQETIAKLIYSD
+640 SQENIAQLIYSE
-652 DAAALRLAEFN
+652 DAEALRVAEFE
-663 DLKEIERIRNEY
+663 DLKEIERIRNDY
-675 AKELS
+675 AKELA

-703 YIAEINTKATKDF
+703 YIAEINARATKDF
-716 QDAQLQFEKDKYQ
+716 QDAQLAFEKEKYQ
-729 AELDAQPEQ
+729 AEIDAQPEQ
-738 LEFQRQLAQMQF
+738 LEFQKELAQMQF

-770 GLTQDEDRS
+770 GLTQKEDES
-779 LQALLAAGGL
+779 LRALLAAGGL
-789 TPQQRLDEIQAESRS
+789 TPEQRLDEIRAESRS

>member
-1 MAELKPYQILIE
+1 MEA
-13 DQQFDADDPTRA
+13 
-25 IGSRIQYTTSYGEDE
+25 
-40 QKALEEYNKNFP
+40 YNKNFP
-52 TTPGRIRTE
+52 TTAGRIRTE

-122 TQQMSQYSSPG
+122 TDQSGMQQGTPADILYGLRRM
-133 MIFSDMQNFAPAP
+133 APP
-146 TYDFNRMES
+146 PNYNLGSNMGS
-155 PQLPTTYD
+155 VQLPTTYD
-163 VQTPPTMPFSGTD
+163 AQAMPSFPQGLDPYRVVEGPDGYQGQMDPGGFAPADPNILQGMPLTGMQGTAQTGTVRSLQQLSTQELQLGTQLKDYLLSLTGLD
-176 QTVPFEPGVSR
+176 QL
-187 GGGGGYSVP
+187 GGGGFP
-196 GPMGNFGMNFPGQ
+196 FGIQ
-209 DFFAPAYTQ
+209 DTVSLLTPYADQ
-218 SPGGQLTSSQIQS
+218 SPTEKRRKREEM
-231 GQQAG
+231 
-236 QNIRQDLGLRTDF
+236 IRQLGITDEMF
-249 QLREFMQEPSTF
+249 NSSDPVVLQNVISRL
-261 EQAMMSQGPG
+261 QG
-271 GPQSLMMY
+271 S
-279 MEDVRKNNAILN
+279 NILN
-291 AGVTPAEFNSFD
+291 DSEFVDQSPAAELERRQQLEAIQQPQQED
-303 PNVLNN
+303 
-309 VMNKLQNAGIFTQRE
+309 
-324 FAPAPSIFGE
+324 
-334 TDAERALREADT
+334 TDE
-346 RERTFTAA
+346 
-354 PATQPDQEETAETQ
+354 

-373 QITPED
+373 QVTPED
-379 FNAAMQAIRTVQEG
+379 FNAAMQAIREVQAG
-393 GTASLPDSIVRLG
+393 GTASLPDSIIRLG
-406 ISDTTGNSPAA
+406 MSDTTGNSPAA

-431 PFEQATQRRQES
+431 PFEQATQRRQET

-481 QMQMQSNE
+481 QMQIQSTE
-489 RINNAQLRSSEM
+489 RINNANIRSAEM

-555 EVERIKGDIQERIA
+555 EVERIKGDIQTRIA
-569 AATNLSKAQVA
+569 QATNLSKEDIAR
-580 NIQSDAQTDV
+580 IQADAQTDV
-590 ARIQMQSAGNVATKN
+590 AQIQMQSAVNVATKN
-605 ALSAQLI
+605 NLSAQLI
-612 AEGSNKTQVEVAQ
+612 SEDSNQTQLQIAEAQRKAQAEVA
-625 AQRDAQIEVA
+625 R
-635 TQNRL
+635 QNRL
-640 SQETIAKLIYSD
+640 SQENIAQLIYSE
-652 DAAALRLAEFN
+652 DAEALRVAEFE
-663 DLKEIERIRNEY
+663 DLKEIERIRNDY
-675 AKELS
+675 AKELA

-703 YIAEINTKATKDF
+703 YIAEINTRATKDF
-716 QDAQLQFEKDKYQ
+716 QDAQLAFEKEKYQ
-729 AELDAQPEQ
+729 AEIDAQPEQ
-738 LEFQRQLAQMQF
+738 LEFQKELAQMQF

-770 GLTQDEDRS
+770 GLSREEDES
-779 LQALLAAGGL
+779 LRALLAAGGL
-789 TPQQRLDEIQAESRS
+789 TPEQRLDEIRAESRS

>member
-122 TQQMSQYSSPG
+122 TDQSGMQQGTPADILYGLRRM
-133 MIFSDMQNFAPAP
+133 APP
-146 TYDFNRMES
+146 PNYNLGSNMGS
-155 PQLPTTYD
+155 VQLPTTYD
-163 VQTPPTMPFSGTD
+163 AQAMPSFPQGLDPYRVVEGPDGYQGQMDPGGFAPADPNILQGMPLTGMQGTAQTGTVRSLQQLSTQELQLGTQLKDYLLSLTGLD
-176 QTVPFEPGVSR
+176 QL
-187 GGGGGYSVP
+187 GGGGFP
-196 GPMGNFGMNFPGQ
+196 FGIQ
-209 DFFAPAYTQ
+209 DTVSLLTPYADQ
-218 SPGGQLTSSQIQS
+218 SPTEKRRKREEM
-231 GQQAG
+231 
-236 QNIRQDLGLRTDF
+236 IRQLGITDEMF
-249 QLREFMQEPSTF
+249 NSSDPAVLQNVISRL
-261 EQAMMSQGPG
+261 QG
-271 GPQSLMMY
+271 S
-279 MEDVRKNNAILN
+279 NILN
-291 AGVTPAEFNSFD
+291 DSEFVDQSPAAELERRQQLEAIQQPQQED
-303 PNVLNN
+303 
-309 VMNKLQNAGIFTQRE
+309 
-324 FAPAPSIFGE
+324 
-334 TDAERALREADT
+334 TDE
-346 RERTFTAA
+346 
-354 PATQPDQEETAETQ
+354 

-373 QITPED
+373 QVTPED
-379 FNAAMQAIRTVQEG
+379 FNAAMQAIREVQAG
-393 GTASLPDSIVRLG
+393 GTASLPDSIIRLG
-406 ISDTTGNSPAA
+406 MSDTTGNSPAA

-431 PFEQATQRRQES
+431 PFEQATQRRQET

-481 QMQMQSNE
+481 QMQIQSTE
-489 RINNAQLRSSEM
+489 RINNANIRSAEM

-555 EVERIKGDIQERIA
+555 EVERIKGDIQTRIA
-569 AATNLSKAQVA
+569 QATNLSKEDIAR
-580 NIQSDAQTDV
+580 IQADAQTDV
-590 ARIQMQSAGNVATKN
+590 AQIQMQSAVNVATKN
-605 ALSAQLI
+605 NLSAQLI
-612 AEGSNKTQVEVAQ
+612 SEDSNQTQLQIAEAQRKAQAEVA
-625 AQRDAQIEVA
+625 R
-635 TQNRL
+635 QNRL
-640 SQETIAKLIYSD
+640 SQENIAQLIYSE
-652 DAAALRLAEFN
+652 DAEALRVAEFE
-663 DLKEIERIRNEY
+663 DLKEIERIRNDY
-675 AKELS
+675 AKELA

-703 YIAEINTKATKDF
+703 YIAEINARATKDF
-716 QDAQLQFEKDKYQ
+716 QDAQLAFEKEKYQ
-729 AELDAQPEQ
+729 AEIDAQPEQ
-738 LEFQRQLAQMQF
+738 LELQKELAQMQF

-770 GLTQDEDRS
+770 GLTQKEDES
-779 LQALLAAGGL
+779 LRALLAAGGL
-789 TPQQRLDEIQAESRS
+789 TPEQRLDEIRAESRS

>member
-13 DQQFDADDPTRA
+13 DEQYDDQPDEQGNRRR

-122 TQQMSQYSSPG
+122 TDQSGMQQGTPADILYGLRRM
-133 MIFSDMQNFAPAP
+133 APP
-146 TYDFNRMES
+146 PNYNLGSNMGS
-155 PQLPTTYD
+155 VQLPTTYD
-163 VQTPPTMPFSGTD
+163 AQAMPSFPQGLDPYRVVEGPDGYQGQMDPGGFAPADPNILQGMPLTGMQGTAQTGTVRSLQQLSTQELQLGTQLKDYLLSLTGLD
-176 QTVPFEPGVSR
+176 QL
-187 GGGGGYSVP
+187 GGGGFP
-196 GPMGNFGMNFPGQ
+196 FGIQ
-209 DFFAPAYTQ
+209 DTVSLLTPYADQ
-218 SPGGQLTSSQIQS
+218 SPTEKRRKREEM
-231 GQQAG
+231 
-236 QNIRQDLGLRTDF
+236 IRQLGITDEMF
-249 QLREFMQEPSTF
+249 NSSDPVVLQNVISRL
-261 EQAMMSQGPG
+261 QG
-271 GPQSLMMY
+271 S
-279 MEDVRKNNAILN
+279 NILN
-291 AGVTPAEFNSFD
+291 DSEFVDQSPAAELERRQQLEAIQQPQQED
-303 PNVLNN
+303 
-309 VMNKLQNAGIFTQRE
+309 
-324 FAPAPSIFGE
+324 
-334 TDAERALREADT
+334 TDE
-346 RERTFTAA
+346 
-354 PATQPDQEETAETQ
+354 

-373 QITPED
+373 QVTPED
-379 FNAAMQAIRTVQEG
+379 FNAAMQAIREVQAG
-393 GTASLPDSIVRLG
+393 GTASLPDSIIRLG
-406 ISDTTGNSPAA
+406 MSDTTGNSPAA

-431 PFEQATQRRQES
+431 PFEQATQRRQET

-481 QMQMQSNE
+481 QMQIQSTE
-489 RINNAQLRSSEM
+489 RINNANIRSAEM

-555 EVERIKGDIQERIA
+555 EVERIKGDIQTRIA
-569 AATNLSKAQVA
+569 QATNLSKEDIAR
-580 NIQSDAQTDV
+580 IQADAQTDV
-590 ARIQMQSAGNVATKN
+590 AQIQMQSAVNVATKN
-605 ALSAQLI
+605 NLSAQLI
-612 AEGSNKTQVEVAQ
+612 SEDSNQTQLQIAEAQRKAQAEVA
-625 AQRDAQIEVA
+625 R
-635 TQNRL
+635 QNRL
-640 SQETIAKLIYSD
+640 SQENIAQLIYSE
-652 DAAALRLAEFN
+652 DAEALRVAEFE
-663 DLKEIERIRNEY
+663 DLKEIERIRNDY
-675 AKELS
+675 AKELA

-703 YIAEINTKATKDF
+703 YIAEINARATKDF
-716 QDAQLQFEKDKYQ
+716 QDAQLAFEKEKYQ
-729 AELDAQPEQ
+729 AEIDAQPEQ
-738 LEFQRQLAQMQF
+738 LEFQKELAQMQF

-770 GLTQDEDRS
+770 GLTQKEDES
-779 LQALLAAGGL
+779 LRALLAAGGL
-789 TPQQRLDEIQAESRS
+789 TPEQRLDEIRAESRS

>member
-13 DQQFDADDPTRA
+13 DEQYDDQPDEQGNRRR

-40 QKALEEYNKNFP
+40 QKALEAYNKNFP
-52 TTPGRIRTE
+52 TTAGRIRTE

-122 TQQMSQYSSPG
+122 TDQSGMQQGTPADILYGLRRM
-133 MIFSDMQNFAPAP
+133 APP
-146 TYDFNRMES
+146 PNYNLGSNMGS
-155 PQLPTTYD
+155 VQLPTTYD
-163 VQTPPTMPFSGTD
+163 AQAMPSFPQGLDPYRVVEGPDGYQGQMDPGGFAPADPNILQGMPLTGMQGTAQTGTVRSLQQLSTQELQLGTQLKDYLLSLTGLD
-176 QTVPFEPGVSR
+176 QL
-187 GGGGGYSVP
+187 GGGGFP
-196 GPMGNFGMNFPGQ
+196 FGIQ
-209 DFFAPAYTQ
+209 DTVSLLTPYADQ
-218 SPGGQLTSSQIQS
+218 SPTEKRRKREEM
-231 GQQAG
+231 
-236 QNIRQDLGLRTDF
+236 IRQLGITDEMF
-249 QLREFMQEPSTF
+249 NSSDPVVLQNVISRL
-261 EQAMMSQGPG
+261 QG
-271 GPQSLMMY
+271 S
-279 MEDVRKNNAILN
+279 NILN
-291 AGVTPAEFNSFD
+291 DSEFVDQSPAAELERRQQLEAIQQPQQED
-303 PNVLNN
+303 
-309 VMNKLQNAGIFTQRE
+309 
-324 FAPAPSIFGE
+324 
-334 TDAERALREADT
+334 TDE
-346 RERTFTAA
+346 
-354 PATQPDQEETAETQ
+354 

-373 QITPED
+373 QVTPED
-379 FNAAMQAIRTVQEG
+379 FNAAMQAIREVQAG
-393 GTASLPDSIVRLG
+393 GTASLPDSIIRLG
-406 ISDTTGNSPAA
+406 MSDTTGNSPAA

-431 PFEQATQRRQES
+431 PFEQATQRRQET

-481 QMQMQSNE
+481 QMQIQSTE
-489 RINNAQLRSSEM
+489 RINNANIRSAEM

-555 EVERIKGDIQERIA
+555 EVERIKGDIQTRIA
-569 AATNLSKAQVA
+569 QATNLSKEDIAR
-580 NIQSDAQTDV
+580 IQADAQTDV
-590 ARIQMQSAGNVATKN
+590 AQIQMQSAVNVATKN
-605 ALSAQLI
+605 NLSAQLI
-612 AEGSNKTQVEVAQ
+612 SEDSNQTQLQIAEAQRKAQAEVA
-625 AQRDAQIEVA
+625 R
-635 TQNRL
+635 QNRL
-640 SQETIAKLIYSD
+640 SQENIAQLIYSE
-652 DAAALRLAEFN
+652 DAEALRVAEFE
-663 DLKEIERIRNEY
+663 DLKEIERIRNDY
-675 AKELS
+675 AKELA

-703 YIAEINTKATKDF
+703 YIAEINTRATKDF
-716 QDAQLQFEKDKYQ
+716 QDAQLAFEKEKYQ
-729 AELDAQPEQ
+729 AELQAQPEQ
-738 LEFQRQLAQMQF
+738 LEFQRELAQMQF

-770 GLTQDEDRS
+770 GLSREEDES
-779 LQALLAAGGL
+779 LRALLAAGGL
-789 TPQQRLDEIQAESRS
+789 TPEQRLDEIRAESRS

>member
-13 DQQFDADDPTRA
+13 DEQYDDQPDEQGNRRR

-40 QKALEEYNKNFP
+40 QKALEAYNKNFP
-52 TTPGRIRTE
+52 TTAGRIRTE

-122 TQQMSQYSSPG
+122 TDQSGMQQGTPADILYGLRRM
-133 MIFSDMQNFAPAP
+133 APP
-146 TYDFNRMES
+146 PNYNLGSNMGS
-155 PQLPTTYD
+155 VQLPTTYD
-163 VQTPPTMPFSGTD
+163 AQAMPSFPQGLDPYRVVEGPDGYQGQMDPGGFAPADPNILQGMPLTGMQGTAQTGTVRSLQQLSTQELQLGTQLKDYLLSLTGLD
-176 QTVPFEPGVSR
+176 QL
-187 GGGGGYSVP
+187 GGGGFP
-196 GPMGNFGMNFPGQ
+196 FGIQ
-209 DFFAPAYTQ
+209 DTVSLLTPYADQ
-218 SPGGQLTSSQIQS
+218 SPTEKRRKREEM
-231 GQQAG
+231 
-236 QNIRQDLGLRTDF
+236 IRQLGITDEMF
-249 QLREFMQEPSTF
+249 NSSDPAVLQNVISRL
-261 EQAMMSQGPG
+261 QG
-271 GPQSLMMY
+271 S
-279 MEDVRKNNAILN
+279 NILN
-291 AGVTPAEFNSFD
+291 DSEFVDQSPAAELERRQQLEAIQQPQQED
-303 PNVLNN
+303 
-309 VMNKLQNAGIFTQRE
+309 
-324 FAPAPSIFGE
+324 
-334 TDAERALREADT
+334 TDE
-346 RERTFTAA
+346 
-354 PATQPDQEETAETQ
+354 

-373 QITPED
+373 QVTPED
-379 FNAAMQAIRTVQEG
+379 FNAAMQAIREVQAG
-393 GTASLPDSIVRLG
+393 GTASLPDSIIRLG
-406 ISDTTGNSPAA
+406 MSDTTGNSPAA

-431 PFEQATQRRQES
+431 PFEQATQRRQET

-481 QMQMQSNE
+481 QMQIQSTE
-489 RINNAQLRSSEM
+489 RINNANIRSAEM

-555 EVERIKGDIQERIA
+555 EVERIKGDIQTRIA
-569 AATNLSKAQVA
+569 QATNLSKEDIAR
-580 NIQSDAQTDV
+580 IQADAQTDV
-590 ARIQMQSAGNVATKN
+590 AQIQMQSAVNVATKN
-605 ALSAQLI
+605 NLSAQLI
-612 AEGSNKTQVEVAQ
+612 SEDSNQTQLQIAEAQRKAQAEVA
-625 AQRDAQIEVA
+625 R
-635 TQNRL
+635 QNRL
-640 SQETIAKLIYSD
+640 SQENVAALIYSE
-652 DAAALRLAEFN
+652 AAEALRIAEFE
-663 DLKEIERIRNEY
+663 DLKEIERIRNDY
-675 AKELS
+675 AKELA

-703 YIAEINTKATKDF
+703 YIAEINARATKDF
-716 QDAQLQFEKDKYQ
+716 QDAQLAFEKEKYQ
-729 AELDAQPEQ
+729 AELQAQPEQ
-738 LEFQRQLAQMQF
+738 LEFQRELAQMQF

-770 GLTQDEDRS
+770 GLTQKEDES
-779 LQALLAAGGL
+779 LRALLAAGGL
-789 TPQQRLDEIQAESRS
+789 TPEQRLDEIRAESRS

>member
-13 DQQFDADDPTRA
+13 DEQYDDQPDEQGNRRR

-40 QKALEEYNKNFP
+40 QKALEAYNKNFP
-52 TTPGRIRTE
+52 TTSGRIRTE

-122 TQQMSQYSSPG
+122 TDQSGMQQGTPADILYGLRRM
-133 MIFSDMQNFAPAP
+133 APP
-146 TYDFNRMES
+146 PNYNLGSNMGS
-155 PQLPTTYD
+155 VQLPTTYD
-163 VQTPPTMPFSGTD
+163 AQAMPSFPQGLDPYRVVEGPDGYQGQMDPGGFAPADPNILQGMPLTGMQGTAQTGTVRSLQQLSTQELQLGTQLKDYLLSLTGLD
-176 QTVPFEPGVSR
+176 QL
-187 GGGGGYSVP
+187 GGGGFP
-196 GPMGNFGMNFPGQ
+196 FGIQ
-209 DFFAPAYTQ
+209 DTVSLLTPYADQ
-218 SPGGQLTSSQIQS
+218 SPTEKRRKREEM
-231 GQQAG
+231 
-236 QNIRQDLGLRTDF
+236 IRQLGITDEMF
-249 QLREFMQEPSTF
+249 NSSDPVVLQNVISRL
-261 EQAMMSQGPG
+261 QG
-271 GPQSLMMY
+271 S
-279 MEDVRKNNAILN
+279 NILN
-291 AGVTPAEFNSFD
+291 DSEFVDQSPAAELERRQQLEAIQQPQQED
-303 PNVLNN
+303 
-309 VMNKLQNAGIFTQRE
+309 
-324 FAPAPSIFGE
+324 
-334 TDAERALREADT
+334 TDE
-346 RERTFTAA
+346 
-354 PATQPDQEETAETQ
+354 

-373 QITPED
+373 QVTPED
-379 FNAAMQAIRTVQEG
+379 FNAAMQAIREVQAG
-393 GTASLPDSIVRLG
+393 GTASLPDSIIRLG
-406 ISDTTGNSPAA
+406 MSDTTGNSPAA

-431 PFEQATQRRQES
+431 PFEQATQRRQET

-481 QMQMQSNE
+481 QMQIQSTE
-489 RINNAQLRSSEM
+489 RINNANIRSAEM

-555 EVERIKGDIQERIA
+555 EVERIKGDIQTRIA
-569 AATNLSKAQVA
+569 QATNLSKEDIAR
-580 NIQSDAQTDV
+580 IQADAQTDV
-590 ARIQMQSAGNVATKN
+590 AQIQMQSAVNVATKN
-605 ALSAQLI
+605 NLSAQLI
-612 AEGSNKTQVEVAQ
+612 SEDSNQTQLQIAEAQRKAQAEVA
-625 AQRDAQIEVA
+625 R
-635 TQNRL
+635 QNRL
-640 SQETIAKLIYSD
+640 SQENIAQLIYSE
-652 DAAALRLAEFN
+652 DAEALRVAEFE
-663 DLKEIERIRNEY
+663 DLKEIERIRNDY
-675 AKELS
+675 AKELA

-703 YIAEINTKATKDF
+703 YIAEINARATKDF
-716 QDAQLQFEKDKYQ
+716 QDAQLAFEKEKYQ
-729 AELDAQPEQ
+729 AELQAQPEQ
-738 LEFQRQLAQMQF
+738 LEFQRELAQMQF

-770 GLTQDEDRS
+770 GLSREEDES
-779 LQALLAAGGL
+779 LRALLAAGGL
-789 TPQQRLDEIQAESRS
+789 TPEQRLDEIRAESRS

>member
-1 MAELKPYQILIE
+1 
-13 DQQFDADDPTRA
+13 
-25 IGSRIQYTTSYGEDE
+25 
-40 QKALEEYNKNFP
+40 
-52 TTPGRIRTE
+52 
-61 VVGIDPSFQ
+61 
-70 EMMRTNTSSPNTPY
+70 
-84 FSQDTGRYYGMANPY
+84 
-99 AVATLPNTQNIDVNR
+99 
-114 ARQTITPF
+114 
-122 TQQMSQYSSPG
+122 
-133 MIFSDMQNFAPAP
+133 
-146 TYDFNRMES
+146 
-155 PQLPTTYD
+155 
-163 VQTPPTMPFSGTD
+163 
-176 QTVPFEPGVSR
+176 
-187 GGGGGYSVP
+187 
-196 GPMGNFGMNFPGQ
+196 
-209 DFFAPAYTQ
+209 
-218 SPGGQLTSSQIQS
+218 
-231 GQQAG
+231 
-236 QNIRQDLGLRTDF
+236 
-249 QLREFMQEPSTF
+249 MQEPSTF

-303 PNVLNN
+303 PNVLDN
-309 VMNKLQNAGIFTQRE
+309 VMNKLQNAGIFTQSE

-346 RERTFTAA
+346 RERRFTAV
-354 PATQPDQEETAETQ
+354 PATQPDQEETTETQ

-393 GTASLPDSIVRLG
+393 GTASLPDSIIRLG

-431 PFEQATQRRQES
+431 PFEQATQRRQET

-555 EVERIKGDIQERIA
+555 EVERIKGDIQTRIA
-569 AATNLSKAQVA
+569 QATNLSKEDIAR
-580 NIQSDAQTDV
+580 IQSDAQTDV
-590 ARIQMQSAGNVATKN
+590 AQIQMQSANNVATKN
-605 ALSAQLI
+605 NLSAQLI
-612 AEGSNKTQVEVAQ
+612 AEGSNRTQVEVVELQTEAQ
-625 AQRDAQIEVA
+625 ER
-635 TQNRL
+635 
-640 SQETIAKLIYSD
+640 IAKENNTSAEKIAQLVYSE

-663 DLKEIERIRNEY
+663 DLKEIERIRNDY
-675 AKELS
+675 AKELARLTDTE
-680 QAIDISEEAL
+680 AI
-690 AVNPEGVVKNMEQ
+690 Q
-703 YIAEINTKATKDF
+703 IAEINAEVQEELQK
-716 QDAQLQFEKDKYQ
+716 AQLEFEKEKYQ

-738 LEFQRQLAQMQF
+738 LEFQRELAQMQF

-779 LQALLAAGGL
+779 LQALLARGGL
-789 TPQQRLDEIQAESRS
+789 TSEERLAEIRSESRS

>member
-1 MAELKPYQILIE
+1 MAELKTYQILIE
-13 DQQFDADDPTRA
+13 DEQYDDQPDEQGNRRR

-40 QKALEEYNKNFP
+40 QKALEAYNKNFP
-52 TTPGRIRTE
+52 TTAGRIRTE

-122 TQQMSQYSSPG
+122 TDQSGMQQGTPADILYGLRRMSPPPNYNLGSHMGSV
-133 MIFSDMQNFAPAP
+133 
-146 TYDFNRMES
+146 
-155 PQLPTTYD
+155 QLPTTYD
-163 VQTPPTMPFSGTD
+163 AQAMPSFPQGLDPYRVVEGPDGYQGQMDPGGFAPADPNILQGMPLTGMQGTAQTGTVRSLQQLSTQELQLGTQLKDYLLSLTGLD
-176 QTVPFEPGVSR
+176 QL
-187 GGGGGYSVP
+187 GGGGFP
-196 GPMGNFGMNFPGQ
+196 FGIQ
-209 DFFAPAYTQ
+209 DTVSLLTPYADQ
-218 SPGGQLTSSQIQS
+218 SPTEKRRKREEM
-231 GQQAG
+231 
-236 QNIRQDLGLRTDF
+236 IRQLGITDEMF
-249 QLREFMQEPSTF
+249 NSSDPAVLQNVISRL
-261 EQAMMSQGPG
+261 QG
-271 GPQSLMMY
+271 S
-279 MEDVRKNNAILN
+279 NILN
-291 AGVTPAEFNSFD
+291 DSEFVDQSPAAELERRQQLEAIQQPQQED
-303 PNVLNN
+303 
-309 VMNKLQNAGIFTQRE
+309 
-324 FAPAPSIFGE
+324 
-334 TDAERALREADT
+334 TDE
-346 RERTFTAA
+346 
-354 PATQPDQEETAETQ
+354 

-373 QITPED
+373 QVTPED
-379 FNAAMQAIRTVQEG
+379 FNAAMQAIREVQAG
-393 GTASLPDSIVRLG
+393 GTASLPDSIIRLG
-406 ISDTTGNSPAA
+406 MSDTTGNSPAA

-431 PFEQATQRRQES
+431 PFEQATQRRQET

-481 QMQMQSNE
+481 QMQIQSTE
-489 RINNAQLRSSEM
+489 RINNANIRSAEM

-555 EVERIKGDIQERIA
+555 EVERIKGDIQTRIA
-569 AATNLSKAQVA
+569 QATNLSKEDIAR
-580 NIQSDAQTDV
+580 IQADAQTDV
-590 ARIQMQSAGNVATKN
+590 AQIQMQSAVNVATKN
-605 ALSAQLI
+605 NLSAQLI
-612 AEGSNKTQVEVAQ
+612 SEDSNQTQLQIAEAQRKAQAEVA
-625 AQRDAQIEVA
+625 R
-635 TQNRL
+635 QNRL
-640 SQETIAKLIYSD
+640 SQENIAQLIYSE
-652 DAAALRLAEFN
+652 DAEALRVAEFE
-663 DLKEIERIRNEY
+663 DLKEIERIRNDY
-675 AKELS
+675 AKELA

-703 YIAEINTKATKDF
+703 YIAEINARATKDF
-716 QDAQLQFEKDKYQ
+716 QDAQLAFEKEKYQ
-729 AELDAQPEQ
+729 AEIDAQPEQ
-738 LEFQRQLAQMQF
+738 LEFQKELAQMQF

-770 GLTQDEDRS
+770 GLTQKEDES
-779 LQALLAAGGL
+779 LRALLAAGGL
-789 TPQQRLDEIQAESRS
+789 TPEQRLDEIRAESRS

>member
-13 DQQFDADDPTRA
+13 DEQYDDQPDEQGNRRR

-40 QKALEEYNKNFP
+40 QKALEAYNKNFP
-52 TTPGRIRTE
+52 TTAGRIRTE

-122 TQQMSQYSSPG
+122 TDQSGMQQGTPADILYGLRRM
-133 MIFSDMQNFAPAP
+133 APP
-146 TYDFNRMES
+146 PNYNLGSNMGS
-155 PQLPTTYD
+155 VQLPTTYD
-163 VQTPPTMPFSGTD
+163 AQAMPSFPQGLDPYRVVEGPDGYQGQMDPGGFAPADPNILQGMPLTGMQGTAQTGTVRSLQQLSTQELQLGTQLKDYLLSLTGLD
-176 QTVPFEPGVSR
+176 QL
-187 GGGGGYSVP
+187 GGGGFP
-196 GPMGNFGMNFPGQ
+196 FGIQ
-209 DFFAPAYTQ
+209 DTVSLLTPYADQ
-218 SPGGQLTSSQIQS
+218 SPTEKRRKREEM
-231 GQQAG
+231 
-236 QNIRQDLGLRTDF
+236 IRQLGITDEMF
-249 QLREFMQEPSTF
+249 NSSDPVVLQNVISRL
-261 EQAMMSQGPG
+261 QG
-271 GPQSLMMY
+271 S
-279 MEDVRKNNAILN
+279 NILN
-291 AGVTPAEFNSFD
+291 DSEFVDQSPAAELERRQQLEAIQQPQQED
-303 PNVLNN
+303 
-309 VMNKLQNAGIFTQRE
+309 
-324 FAPAPSIFGE
+324 
-334 TDAERALREADT
+334 TDE
-346 RERTFTAA
+346 
-354 PATQPDQEETAETQ
+354 

-373 QITPED
+373 QVTPED
-379 FNAAMQAIRTVQEG
+379 FNAAMQAIREVQAG
-393 GTASLPDSIVRLG
+393 GTASLPDSIIRLG
-406 ISDTTGNSPAA
+406 MSDTTGNSPAA

-431 PFEQATQRRQES
+431 PFEQATQRRQET

-481 QMQMQSNE
+481 QMQIQSTE
-489 RINNAQLRSSEM
+489 RINNANIRSAEM

-555 EVERIKGDIQERIA
+555 EVERIKGDIQTRIA
-569 AATNLSKAQVA
+569 QATNLSKEDIAR
-580 NIQSDAQTDV
+580 IQADAQTDV
-590 ARIQMQSAGNVATKN
+590 AQIQMQSAVNVATKN
-605 ALSAQLI
+605 NLSAQLI
-612 AEGSNKTQVEVAQ
+612 SEDSNQTQLQIAEAQRKAQAEVA
-625 AQRDAQIEVA
+625 R
-635 TQNRL
+635 QNRL
-640 SQETIAKLIYSD
+640 SQENIAQLIYSE
-652 DAAALRLAEFN
+652 DAEALRVAEFE
-663 DLKEIERIRNEY
+663 DLKEIERIRNDY
-675 AKELS
+675 AKELA

-703 YIAEINTKATKDF
+703 YIAEINTRATKDF
-716 QDAQLQFEKDKYQ
+716 QDAQLAFEKEKYQ
-729 AELDAQPEQ
+729 AEIDAQPEQ
-738 LEFQRQLAQMQF
+738 LEFQKELAQMQF

-770 GLTQDEDRS
+770 GLTQKEDES
-779 LQALLAAGGL
+779 LRALLAAGGL
-789 TPQQRLDEIQAESRS
+789 TPEQRLDEIRAESRS

>member
-122 TQQMSQYSSPG
+122 TDQSGMQQGTPADILYGLRRM
-133 MIFSDMQNFAPAP
+133 APP
-146 TYDFNRMES
+146 PNYNLGSNMGS
-155 PQLPTTYD
+155 VQLPTTYD
-163 VQTPPTMPFSGTD
+163 AQAMPSFPQGLDPYRVVEGPDGYQGQMDPGGFAPADPNILQGMPLTGMQGTAQTGTVRSLQQLSTQELQLGTQLKDYLLSLTGLD
-176 QTVPFEPGVSR
+176 QL
-187 GGGGGYSVP
+187 GGGGFP
-196 GPMGNFGMNFPGQ
+196 FGIQ
-209 DFFAPAYTQ
+209 DTVSLLTPYADQ
-218 SPGGQLTSSQIQS
+218 SPTEKRRKREEM
-231 GQQAG
+231 
-236 QNIRQDLGLRTDF
+236 IRQLGITDEMF
-249 QLREFMQEPSTF
+249 NSSDPVVLQNVISRL
-261 EQAMMSQGPG
+261 QG
-271 GPQSLMMY
+271 S
-279 MEDVRKNNAILN
+279 NILN
-291 AGVTPAEFNSFD
+291 DSEFVDQSPAAELERRQQLEAIQQPQQED
-303 PNVLNN
+303 
-309 VMNKLQNAGIFTQRE
+309 
-324 FAPAPSIFGE
+324 
-334 TDAERALREADT
+334 TDE
-346 RERTFTAA
+346 
-354 PATQPDQEETAETQ
+354 

-373 QITPED
+373 QVTPED
-379 FNAAMQAIRTVQEG
+379 FNAAMQAIREVQAG
-393 GTASLPDSIVRLG
+393 GTASLPDSIIRLG
-406 ISDTTGNSPAA
+406 MSDTTGNSPAA

-431 PFEQATQRRQES
+431 PFEQATQRRQET

-481 QMQMQSNE
+481 QMQIQSTE
-489 RINNAQLRSSEM
+489 RINNANIRSAEM

-555 EVERIKGDIQERIA
+555 EVERIKGDIQTRIA
-569 AATNLSKAQVA
+569 
-580 NIQSDAQTDV
+580 
-590 ARIQMQSAGNVATKN
+590 
-605 ALSAQLI
+605 
-612 AEGSNKTQVEVAQ
+612 
-625 AQRDAQIEVA
+625 
-635 TQNRL
+635 
-640 SQETIAKLIYSD
+640 
-652 DAAALRLAEFN
+652 
-663 DLKEIERIRNEY
+663 
-675 AKELS
+675 

-703 YIAEINTKATKDF
+703 YIAEINARATKDF
-716 QDAQLQFEKDKYQ
+716 QDAQLAFEKEKYQ
-729 AELDAQPEQ
+729 AEIDAQPEQ
-738 LEFQRQLAQMQF
+738 LEFQKELAQMQF

-770 GLTQDEDRS
+770 GLSREEDES
-779 LQALLAAGGL
+779 LRALLAAGGL
-789 TPQQRLDEIQAESRS
+789 TPEQRLDEIRAESRS

-832 FETVPTMGQLT
+832 IETVPTMGQLT

>member
-122 TQQMSQYSSPG
+122 TDQSGMQQGTPADILYGLRRM
-133 MIFSDMQNFAPAP
+133 APP
-146 TYDFNRMES
+146 PNYNLGSNMGS
-155 PQLPTTYD
+155 VQLPTTYD
-163 VQTPPTMPFSGTD
+163 AQAMPSFPQGLDPYRVVEGPDGYQGQMDPGGFAPADPNILQGMPLTGMQGTAQTGTVRSLQQLSTQELQLGTQLKDYLLSLTGLD
-176 QTVPFEPGVSR
+176 QL
-187 GGGGGYSVP
+187 GGGGFP
-196 GPMGNFGMNFPGQ
+196 FGIQ
-209 DFFAPAYTQ
+209 DTVSLLTPYADQ
-218 SPGGQLTSSQIQS
+218 SPTEKRRKREEM
-231 GQQAG
+231 
-236 QNIRQDLGLRTDF
+236 IRQLGITDEMF
-249 QLREFMQEPSTF
+249 NSSDPAVLQNVISRL
-261 EQAMMSQGPG
+261 QG
-271 GPQSLMMY
+271 S
-279 MEDVRKNNAILN
+279 NILN
-291 AGVTPAEFNSFD
+291 DSEFVDQSPAAELERRQQLEAIQQPQQED
-303 PNVLNN
+303 
-309 VMNKLQNAGIFTQRE
+309 
-324 FAPAPSIFGE
+324 
-334 TDAERALREADT
+334 TDE
-346 RERTFTAA
+346 
-354 PATQPDQEETAETQ
+354 

-373 QITPED
+373 QVTPED
-379 FNAAMQAIRTVQEG
+379 FNAAMQAIREVQAG
-393 GTASLPDSIVRLG
+393 GTASLPDSIIRLG
-406 ISDTTGNSPAA
+406 MSDTTGNSPAA

-431 PFEQATQRRQES
+431 PFEQATQRRQET

-481 QMQMQSNE
+481 QMQIQSTE
-489 RINNAQLRSSEM
+489 RINNANIRSAEM

-555 EVERIKGDIQERIA
+555 EVERIKGDIQTRIA
-569 AATNLSKAQVA
+569 QATNLSKEDIAR
-580 NIQSDAQTDV
+580 IQADAQTDV
-590 ARIQMQSAGNVATKN
+590 AQIQMQSAVNVATKN
-605 ALSAQLI
+605 NLSAQLI
-612 AEGSNKTQVEVAQ
+612 SEDSNQTQLQIAEAQRKAQAEVA
-625 AQRDAQIEVA
+625 R
-635 TQNRL
+635 QNRL
-640 SQETIAKLIYSD
+640 SQENIAQLIYSE
-652 DAAALRLAEFN
+652 DAEALRVAEFE
-663 DLKEIERIRNEY
+663 DLKEIERIRNDY
-675 AKELS
+675 AKELA

-703 YIAEINTKATKDF
+703 YIAEINARATKDF
-716 QDAQLQFEKDKYQ
+716 QDAQLAFEKEKYQ
-729 AELDAQPEQ
+729 AELQAQPEQ
-738 LEFQRQLAQMQF
+738 LEFQRELAQMQF

-770 GLTQDEDRS
+770 GLTQKEDES
-779 LQALLAAGGL
+779 LRALLAAGGL
-789 TPQQRLDEIQAESRS
+789 TPEQRLDEIRAESRS

>member
-122 TQQMSQYSSPG
+122 TDQSGMQQGTPADILYGLRRM
-133 MIFSDMQNFAPAP
+133 APP
-146 TYDFNRMES
+146 PNYNLGSNMGS
-155 PQLPTTYD
+155 VQLPTTYD
-163 VQTPPTMPFSGTD
+163 AQAMPSFPQGLDPYRVVEGPDGYQGQMDPGGFAPADPNILQGMPLTGMQGTAQTGTVRSLQQLSTQELQLGTQLKDYLLSLTGLD
-176 QTVPFEPGVSR
+176 QL
-187 GGGGGYSVP
+187 GGGGFP
-196 GPMGNFGMNFPGQ
+196 FGIQ
-209 DFFAPAYTQ
+209 DTVSLLTPYADQ
-218 SPGGQLTSSQIQS
+218 SPTEKRRKREEM
-231 GQQAG
+231 
-236 QNIRQDLGLRTDF
+236 IRQLGITDEMF
-249 QLREFMQEPSTF
+249 NSSDPVVLQNVISRL
-261 EQAMMSQGPG
+261 QG
-271 GPQSLMMY
+271 S
-279 MEDVRKNNAILN
+279 NILN
-291 AGVTPAEFNSFD
+291 DSEFVDQSPAAELERRQQLEAIQQPQQED
-303 PNVLNN
+303 
-309 VMNKLQNAGIFTQRE
+309 
-324 FAPAPSIFGE
+324 
-334 TDAERALREADT
+334 TDE
-346 RERTFTAA
+346 
-354 PATQPDQEETAETQ
+354 

-373 QITPED
+373 QVTPED
-379 FNAAMQAIRTVQEG
+379 FNAAMQAIREVQAG
-393 GTASLPDSIVRLG
+393 GTASLPDSIIRLG
-406 ISDTTGNSPAA
+406 MSDTTGNSPAA

-431 PFEQATQRRQES
+431 PFEQATQRRQET

-481 QMQMQSNE
+481 QMQIQSTE
-489 RINNAQLRSSEM
+489 RINNANIRSAEM

-555 EVERIKGDIQERIA
+555 EVERIKGDIQTRIA
-569 AATNLSKAQVA
+569 QATNLSKEDIAR
-580 NIQSDAQTDV
+580 IQADAQTDV
-590 ARIQMQSAGNVATKN
+590 AQIQMQSAVNVATKN
-605 ALSAQLI
+605 NLSAQLI
-612 AEGSNKTQVEVAQ
+612 SEDSNQTQLQIAEAQRKAQAEVA
-625 AQRDAQIEVA
+625 R
-635 TQNRL
+635 QNRL
-640 SQETIAKLIYSD
+640 SQENIAQLIYSE
-652 DAAALRLAEFN
+652 DAEALRVAEFE
-663 DLKEIERIRNEY
+663 DLKEIERIRNDY
-675 AKELS
+675 AKELA

-703 YIAEINTKATKDF
+703 YIAEINARATKDF
-716 QDAQLQFEKDKYQ
+716 QDAQLAFEKEKYQ
-729 AELDAQPEQ
+729 AEIDAQPEQ
-738 LEFQRQLAQMQF
+738 LEFQKELAQMQF

-770 GLTQDEDRS
+770 GLTQKEDES
-779 LQALLAAGGL
+779 LRALLAAGGL
-789 TPQQRLDEIQAESRS
+789 TPEQRLDEIRAESRS

>member
-13 DQQFDADDPTRA
+13 DEQYDDQPDEQGNRRR

-40 QKALEEYNKNFP
+40 QKALEAYNKNFP
-52 TTPGRIRTE
+52 TTSGRIRTE

-122 TQQMSQYSSPG
+122 TDQSGMQQGTPADILYGLRRM
-133 MIFSDMQNFAPAP
+133 APP
-146 TYDFNRMES
+146 PNYNLGSNMGS
-155 PQLPTTYD
+155 VQLPTTYD
-163 VQTPPTMPFSGTD
+163 AQAMPSFPQGLDPYRVVEGPDGYQGQMDPGGFAPADPNILQGMPLTGMQGTAQTGTVRSLQQLSTQELQLGTQLKDYLLSLTGLD
-176 QTVPFEPGVSR
+176 QL
-187 GGGGGYSVP
+187 GGGGFP
-196 GPMGNFGMNFPGQ
+196 FGIQ
-209 DFFAPAYTQ
+209 DTVSLLTPYADQ
-218 SPGGQLTSSQIQS
+218 SPTEKRRKREEM
-231 GQQAG
+231 
-236 QNIRQDLGLRTDF
+236 IRQLGITDEMF
-249 QLREFMQEPSTF
+249 NSSDPVVLQNVISRL
-261 EQAMMSQGPG
+261 QG
-271 GPQSLMMY
+271 S
-279 MEDVRKNNAILN
+279 NILN
-291 AGVTPAEFNSFD
+291 DSEFVDQSPAAELERRQQLEAIQQPQQED
-303 PNVLNN
+303 
-309 VMNKLQNAGIFTQRE
+309 
-324 FAPAPSIFGE
+324 
-334 TDAERALREADT
+334 TDE
-346 RERTFTAA
+346 
-354 PATQPDQEETAETQ
+354 

-373 QITPED
+373 QVTPED
-379 FNAAMQAIRTVQEG
+379 FNAAMQAIREVQAG
-393 GTASLPDSIVRLG
+393 GTASLPDSIIRLG
-406 ISDTTGNSPAA
+406 MSDTTGNSPAA

-431 PFEQATQRRQES
+431 PFEQATQRRQET

-481 QMQMQSNE
+481 QMQIQSTE
-489 RINNAQLRSSEM
+489 RINNANIRSAEM

-555 EVERIKGDIQERIA
+555 EVERIKGDIQTRIA
-569 AATNLSKAQVA
+569 QATNLSKEDIAR
-580 NIQSDAQTDV
+580 IQADAQTDV
-590 ARIQMQSAGNVATKN
+590 AQIQMQSAVNVATKN
-605 ALSAQLI
+605 NLSAQLI
-612 AEGSNKTQVEVAQ
+612 SEDSNQTQLQIAEAQRKAQAEVA
-625 AQRDAQIEVA
+625 R
-635 TQNRL
+635 QNRL
-640 SQETIAKLIYSD
+640 SQENIAQLIYSE
-652 DAAALRLAEFN
+652 DAEALRVAEFE
-663 DLKEIERIRNEY
+663 DLKEIERIRNDY
-675 AKELS
+675 AKELA

-703 YIAEINTKATKDF
+703 YIAEINARATKDF
-716 QDAQLQFEKDKYQ
+716 QDAQLAFEKEKYQ
-729 AELDAQPEQ
+729 AEIDAQPEQ
-738 LEFQRQLAQMQF
+738 LEFQKELAQMQF

-770 GLTQDEDRS
+770 GLTQKEDES
-779 LQALLAAGGL
+779 LRALLAAGGL
-789 TPQQRLDEIQAESRS
+789 TPEQRLDEIRAESRS

>member
-40 QKALEEYNKNFP
+40 QKALEAYNKNFP
-52 TTPGRIRTE
+52 TTAGRIRTE

-122 TQQMSQYSSPG
+122 TDQSGMQQGTPADILYGLRRM
-133 MIFSDMQNFAPAP
+133 APP
-146 TYDFNRMES
+146 PNYNLGSNMGS
-155 PQLPTTYD
+155 VQLPTTYD
-163 VQTPPTMPFSGTD
+163 AQAMPSFPQGLDPYRVVEGPDGYQGQMDPGGFAPADPNILQGMPLTGMQGTAQTGTVRSLQQLSTQELQLGTQLKDYLLSLTGLD
-176 QTVPFEPGVSR
+176 QL
-187 GGGGGYSVP
+187 GGGGFP
-196 GPMGNFGMNFPGQ
+196 FGIQ
-209 DFFAPAYTQ
+209 DTVSLLTPYADQ
-218 SPGGQLTSSQIQS
+218 SPTEKRRKREEM
-231 GQQAG
+231 
-236 QNIRQDLGLRTDF
+236 IRQLGITDEMF
-249 QLREFMQEPSTF
+249 NSSDPAVLQNVISRL
-261 EQAMMSQGPG
+261 QG
-271 GPQSLMMY
+271 S
-279 MEDVRKNNAILN
+279 NILN
-291 AGVTPAEFNSFD
+291 DSEFVDQSPAAELERRQQLEAIQQPQQED
-303 PNVLNN
+303 
-309 VMNKLQNAGIFTQRE
+309 
-324 FAPAPSIFGE
+324 
-334 TDAERALREADT
+334 TDE
-346 RERTFTAA
+346 
-354 PATQPDQEETAETQ
+354 

-373 QITPED
+373 QVTPED
-379 FNAAMQAIRTVQEG
+379 FNAAMQAIREVQAG
-393 GTASLPDSIVRLG
+393 GTASLPDSIIRLG
-406 ISDTTGNSPAA
+406 MSDTTGNSPAA

-431 PFEQATQRRQES
+431 PFEQATQRRQET

-481 QMQMQSNE
+481 QMQIQSTE
-489 RINNAQLRSSEM
+489 RINNANIRSAEM

-555 EVERIKGDIQERIA
+555 EVERIKGDIQTRIA
-569 AATNLSKAQVA
+569 QATNLSKEDIAR
-580 NIQSDAQTDV
+580 IQADAQTDV
-590 ARIQMQSAGNVATKN
+590 AQIQMQSAVNVATKN
-605 ALSAQLI
+605 NLSAQLI
-612 AEGSNKTQVEVAQ
+612 SEDSNQTQLQIAEAQRKAQAEVA
-625 AQRDAQIEVA
+625 R
-635 TQNRL
+635 QNRL
-640 SQETIAKLIYSD
+640 SQENIAQLIYSE
-652 DAAALRLAEFN
+652 DAEALRVAEFE
-663 DLKEIERIRNEY
+663 DLKEIERIRNDY
-675 AKELS
+675 AKELA

-703 YIAEINTKATKDF
+703 YIAEINARATKDF
-716 QDAQLQFEKDKYQ
+716 QDAQLAFEKEKYQ
-729 AELDAQPEQ
+729 AEIDAQPEQ
-738 LEFQRQLAQMQF
+738 LELQKELAQMQF

-770 GLTQDEDRS
+770 GLTQKEDES
-779 LQALLAAGGL
+779 LRALLAAGGL
-789 TPQQRLDEIQAESRS
+789 TPEQRLDEIRAESRS

>member
-13 DQQFDADDPTRA
+13 DEQYDDQPDEQGNRRR

-40 QKALEEYNKNFP
+40 QKALEAYNKNFP
-52 TTPGRIRTE
+52 TTAGRIRTE

-122 TQQMSQYSSPG
+122 TDQSGMQQGTPADILYGLRRM
-133 MIFSDMQNFAPAP
+133 APP
-146 TYDFNRMES
+146 PNYNLGSNMGS
-155 PQLPTTYD
+155 VQLPTTYD
-163 VQTPPTMPFSGTD
+163 AQAMPSFPQGLDPYRVVEGPDGYQGQMDPGGFAPADPNILQGMPLTGMQGTAQTGTVRSLQQLSTQELQLGTQLKDYLLSLTGLD
-176 QTVPFEPGVSR
+176 QL
-187 GGGGGYSVP
+187 GGGGFP
-196 GPMGNFGMNFPGQ
+196 FGIQ
-209 DFFAPAYTQ
+209 DTVSLLTPYADQ
-218 SPGGQLTSSQIQS
+218 SPTEKRRKREEM
-231 GQQAG
+231 
-236 QNIRQDLGLRTDF
+236 IRQLGITDEMF
-249 QLREFMQEPSTF
+249 NSSDPVVLQNVISRL
-261 EQAMMSQGPG
+261 QG
-271 GPQSLMMY
+271 S
-279 MEDVRKNNAILN
+279 NILN
-291 AGVTPAEFNSFD
+291 DSEFVDQSPAAELERRQQLEAIQQPQQED
-303 PNVLNN
+303 
-309 VMNKLQNAGIFTQRE
+309 
-324 FAPAPSIFGE
+324 
-334 TDAERALREADT
+334 TDE
-346 RERTFTAA
+346 
-354 PATQPDQEETAETQ
+354 

-373 QITPED
+373 QVTPED
-379 FNAAMQAIRTVQEG
+379 FNAAMQAIREVQAG
-393 GTASLPDSIVRLG
+393 GTASLPDSIIRLG
-406 ISDTTGNSPAA
+406 MSDTTGNSPAA

-431 PFEQATQRRQES
+431 PFEQATQRRQET

-481 QMQMQSNE
+481 QMQIQSTE
-489 RINNAQLRSSEM
+489 RINNANIRSAEM

-555 EVERIKGDIQERIA
+555 EVERIKGDIQTRIA
-569 AATNLSKAQVA
+569 QATNLSKEDIAR
-580 NIQSDAQTDV
+580 IQADAQTDV
-590 ARIQMQSAGNVATKN
+590 AQIQMQSAVNVATKN
-605 ALSAQLI
+605 NLSAQLI
-612 AEGSNKTQVEVAQ
+612 SEDSNQTQLQIAEAQRKAQAEVA
-625 AQRDAQIEVA
+625 R
-635 TQNRL
+635 QNRL
-640 SQETIAKLIYSD
+640 SQENVAALIYSE
-652 DAAALRLAEFN
+652 DAEALRIAEFE
-663 DLKEIERIRNEY
+663 DLKEIERIRNDY
-675 AKELS
+675 AKELA

-703 YIAEINTKATKDF
+703 YIAEINARATKDF
-716 QDAQLQFEKDKYQ
+716 QDAQLAFEKEKYQ
-729 AELDAQPEQ
+729 AEIDAQPEQ
-738 LEFQRQLAQMQF
+738 LEFQKELAQMQF

-770 GLTQDEDRS
+770 GLTQKEDES
-779 LQALLAAGGL
+779 LRALLAAGGL
-789 TPQQRLDEIQAESRS
+789 TPEQRLDEIRAESRS

>member
-40 QKALEEYNKNFP
+40 QKALEAYNKNFP
-52 TTPGRIRTE
+52 TTAGRIRTE

-122 TQQMSQYSSPG
+122 TDQSGMQQGTPADILYGLRRM
-133 MIFSDMQNFAPAP
+133 APP
-146 TYDFNRMES
+146 PNYNLGSNMGS
-155 PQLPTTYD
+155 VQLPTTYD
-163 VQTPPTMPFSGTD
+163 AQAMPSFPQGLDPYRVVEGPDGYQGQMDPGGFAPADPNILQGMPLTGMQGTAQTGTVRSLQQLSTQELQLGTQLKDYLLSLTGLD
-176 QTVPFEPGVSR
+176 QL
-187 GGGGGYSVP
+187 GGGGFP
-196 GPMGNFGMNFPGQ
+196 FGIQ
-209 DFFAPAYTQ
+209 DTVSLLTPYADQ
-218 SPGGQLTSSQIQS
+218 SPTEKRRKREEM
-231 GQQAG
+231 
-236 QNIRQDLGLRTDF
+236 IRQLGITDEMF
-249 QLREFMQEPSTF
+249 NSSDPVVLQNVISRL
-261 EQAMMSQGPG
+261 QG
-271 GPQSLMMY
+271 S
-279 MEDVRKNNAILN
+279 NILN
-291 AGVTPAEFNSFD
+291 DSEFVDQSPAAELERRQQLEAIQQPQQED
-303 PNVLNN
+303 
-309 VMNKLQNAGIFTQRE
+309 
-324 FAPAPSIFGE
+324 
-334 TDAERALREADT
+334 TDE
-346 RERTFTAA
+346 
-354 PATQPDQEETAETQ
+354 

-373 QITPED
+373 QVTPED
-379 FNAAMQAIRTVQEG
+379 FNAAMQAIREVQAG
-393 GTASLPDSIVRLG
+393 GTASLPDSIIRLG
-406 ISDTTGNSPAA
+406 MSDTTGNSPAA

-431 PFEQATQRRQES
+431 PFEQATQRRQET

-481 QMQMQSNE
+481 QMQIQSTE
-489 RINNAQLRSSEM
+489 RINNANIRSAEM

-555 EVERIKGDIQERIA
+555 EVERIKGDIQTRIA
-569 AATNLSKAQVA
+569 QATNLSKEDIAR
-580 NIQSDAQTDV
+580 IQADAQTDV
-590 ARIQMQSAGNVATKN
+590 AQIQMQSDVNVATKN
-605 ALSAQLI
+605 NLSAQLI
-612 AEGSNKTQVEVAQ
+612 SEDSNQTQLQIAEAQRKAQAEVA
-625 AQRDAQIEVA
+625 R
-635 TQNRL
+635 QNRL
-640 SQETIAKLIYSD
+640 SQENIAQLIYSE
-652 DAAALRLAEFN
+652 DAEALRVAEFE
-663 DLKEIERIRNEY
+663 DLKEIERIRNDY
-675 AKELS
+675 AKELA

-703 YIAEINTKATKDF
+703 YIAEINARATKDF
-716 QDAQLQFEKDKYQ
+716 QDAQLAFEKEKYQ
-729 AELDAQPEQ
+729 AEIDAQPEQ
-738 LEFQRQLAQMQF
+738 LEFQKELAQMQF

-770 GLTQDEDRS
+770 GLTQKEDES
-779 LQALLAAGGL
+779 LRALLAAGGL
-789 TPQQRLDEIQAESRS
+789 TPEQRLDEIRAESRS